1 MNKIYNIVWNESSG
15 MWVVT
20 SELTRKGGQ
29 RHRKIKRTMLAG
41 LIAGLMLPT
50 VPALAQVFNDE
61 ILDYSSSMSLS
72 AGDSAFNTTI
82 DGGEQYVSSGGSAI
96 STTINDGAQIIFN
109 GGTASTTTINGGYQ
123 DISSGGSVTNT
134 LISGG
139 EQNISSGG
147 SAVDT
152 TIEEGLQTVLNGGNV
167 SGTHIS
173 GGEQY
178 ISDGGS
184 ATNTVIDGGTQ
195 YISSGGNAIET
206 TIENGFQEVSNGG
219 SATSTVINAGFQYIS
234 SGGSATSTI
243 INAGFQDVSSGGSAT
258 STTINGGVQLIS
270 SGGSAVDTTIQGGI
284 QEVGEGGSASGTTI
298 NNSGIQFISSG
309 GSATATTINSGG
321 WQEISSGGSAT
332 ETAINGGIQ
341 WIYDGGSASDS
352 TINSGYQVISSGGSV
367 TSTTIYRGGE
377 QSIHNA
383 GLATGT
389 IISGGEQLVSSGG
402 SAVDT
407 TIEGGLQTI
416 LNGGNVSGT
425 LISGGEQRVSSGGS
439 AVDTTIEEGL
449 QTVLNGGNVS
459 GTHIS
464 GGEQNISSGGSA
476 VDTTIEE
483 GLQTVFGGGNVSGTH
498 ISGGEQN
505 ISSGGSA
512 VDTTIEEGLQTVL
525 NGGNVS
531 GTLINN
537 GEQRVS
543 SGGSAIDTTINNGGT
558 MSIAAG
564 GSGTGIIQNNGG
576 AIRANTS
583 AILSG
588 TNVNGS
594 FSITNGS
601 ARNMLLEN
609 GGLLMV
615 LQGHQAIDTQVS
627 KGGELQVE
635 SGSELLGTTLIKDD
649 GKLSGNQI
657 TNNGVL
663 HFLDNSSANYSGTL
677 DGTGSLNLN
686 GGKLTL
692 SGNFSQDSGI
702 FIQNN
707 GTMIMDNLR
716 AMANVTI
723 EPDAT
728 LRLENGSLLAGRITG
743 DGKKGGN
750 LIVADSVWKLSGDS
764 TINSLDMSNGTVDFH
779 SIQSP
784 QFKTK
789 LEGVTLNIGQLSGN
803 GTFLM
808 NTDIASYTGD
818 KLNITGDANGNFV
831 LNIKNTGQEPVSP
844 GNPLPVVYTGGGDAV
859 FTVNGGKVDAGVWEY
874 YLSKDNTNWYLKSDT
889 TQPGNPEPGIPN
901 PPVRHTTKS
910 TDAVLNMASAPT
922 YIFNSELQGLRFRNS
937 EKSENSRTSGG
948 VWGHY
953 IGSDKHISSKGAGY
967 SLTQYGIVTGGD
979 KRFDLSDGVLSLGA
993 FVSFSDNNIR
1003 HNRGGKSSI
1012 DSKSVGLYMT
1022 YDTHG
1027 YYIDGVLKFNR
1038 FKNEL
1043 RTHMSDGTMV
1053 SGDYHQ
1059 NGFGGSLEVGKYF
1072 SLNEN
1077 TWLLPYARTTAL
1089 AVNDDNISLSNGMKA
1104 EINTTHSFQGEVGV
1118 NLGMDLDVG
1127 KTKIRP
1133 YLTAGVSHEFSNHN
1147 KVKINKAYDFTND
1160 ISGTTGKYGLGM
1172 DVQLTSNASIWGEAN
1187 YLKGNNVESPVTG
1200 TVGFKINF

>member
-1 MNKIYNIVWNESSG
+1 
-15 MWVVT
+15 
-20 SELTRKGGQ
+20 
-29 RHRKIKRTMLAG
+29 
-41 LIAGLMLPT
+41 
-50 VPALAQVFNDE
+50 
-61 ILDYSSSMSLS
+61 
-72 AGDSAFNTTI
+72 
-82 DGGEQYVSSGGSAI
+82 
-96 STTINDGAQIIFN
+96 
-109 GGTASTTTINGGYQ
+109 
-123 DISSGGSVTNT
+123 
-134 LISGG
+134 
-139 EQNISSGG
+139 ISSGG

-152 TIEEGLQTVLNGGNV
+152 TIEVGLQTVFDGGSVNG
-167 SGTHIS
+167 TIID
-173 GGEQY
+173 GGEQH
-178 ISDGGS
+178 
-184 ATNTVIDGGTQ
+184 
-195 YISSGGNAIET
+195 ISSGGSAINTTLDGYQTVFNGGNATGT
-206 TIENGFQEVSNGG
+206 TINGGFQN
-219 SATSTVINAGFQYIS
+219 IS

-243 INAGFQDVSSGGSAT
+243 INAGFQEVSSGGSAT
-258 STTINGGVQLIS
+258 STTINAGFQALYDSSIASGTVINNGFQLIS
-270 SGGSAVDTTIQGGI
+270 SGGSAINTTIKGGF
-284 QEVGEGGSASGTTI
+284 QEVSDGGRAIETTI
-298 NNSGIQFISSG
+298 TSGWQNVLSG
-309 GSATATTINSGG
+309 GV
-321 WQEISSGGSAT
+321 AT
-332 ETAINGGIQ
+332 ETLIVGGVQ
-341 WIYDGGSASDS
+341 TIYDGGSASEI

-367 TSTTIYRGGE
+367 TTTTIYRGGE
-377 QSIHNA
+377 QSITNA

-389 IISGGEQLVSSGG
+389 IIRGGEQRVSSGG

-407 TIEGGLQTI
+407 TIEGGLQTVF
-416 LNGGNVSGT
+416 GGGSVSGT
-425 LISGGEQRVSSGGS
+425 LINTGEQQVSSGGS
-439 AVDTTIEEGL
+439 AVDTTIEGGL
-449 QTVLNGGNVS
+449 QTVFGGGSVS
-459 GTHIS
+459 GTLINT
-464 GGEQNISSGGSA
+464 GEQQVSRSGSAVGTTINGGLQTVFGGGSVSGTLINTGEQQVSSGGSA
-476 VDTTIEE
+476 VDTTIEG
-483 GLQTVFGGGNVSGTH
+483 GLQTVFGGGS
-498 ISGGEQN
+498 
-505 ISSGGSA
+505 
-512 VDTTIEEGLQTVL
+512 
-525 NGGNVS
+525 VS

-702 FIQNN
+702 FIQNH

>member
-1 MNKIYNIVWNESSG
+1 M
-15 MWVVT
+15 
-20 SELTRKGGQ
+20 
-29 RHRKIKRTMLAG
+29 
-41 LIAGLMLPT
+41 
-50 VPALAQVFNDE
+50 
-61 ILDYSSSMSLS
+61 
-72 AGDSAFNTTI
+72 
-82 DGGEQYVSSGGSAI
+82 
-96 STTINDGAQIIFN
+96 
-109 GGTASTTTINGGYQ
+109 
-123 DISSGGSVTNT
+123 
-134 LISGG
+134 
-139 EQNISSGG
+139 
-147 SAVDT
+147 
-152 TIEEGLQTVLNGGNV
+152 
-167 SGTHIS
+167 
-173 GGEQY
+173 
-178 ISDGGS
+178 
-184 ATNTVIDGGTQ
+184 
-195 YISSGGNAIET
+195 
-206 TIENGFQEVSNGG
+206 
-219 SATSTVINAGFQYIS
+219 
-234 SGGSATSTI
+234 
-243 INAGFQDVSSGGSAT
+243 
-258 STTINGGVQLIS
+258 
-270 SGGSAVDTTIQGGI
+270 
-284 QEVGEGGSASGTTI
+284 
-298 NNSGIQFISSG
+298 
-309 GSATATTINSGG
+309 
-321 WQEISSGGSAT
+321 
-332 ETAINGGIQ
+332 
-341 WIYDGGSASDS
+341 
-352 TINSGYQVISSGGSV
+352 
-367 TSTTIYRGGE
+367 
-377 QSIHNA
+377 
-383 GLATGT
+383 
-389 IISGGEQLVSSGG
+389 
-402 SAVDT
+402 
-407 TIEGGLQTI
+407 
-416 LNGGNVSGT
+416 
-425 LISGGEQRVSSGGS
+425 
-439 AVDTTIEEGL
+439 
-449 QTVLNGGNVS
+449 
-459 GTHIS
+459 
-464 GGEQNISSGGSA
+464 
-476 VDTTIEE
+476 DTTIEE

-531 GTLINN
+531 GTHISGGEQNISSGGSAVDTTIEVGLQTVFDGGSVNGTIIDGGEQHISSGGSAINTTLDGYQTVFNGGNATGTTINGGFQNISSGGSATSTIINAGFQEVSSGGSATSTTINAGFQALYDSSIASGTVINNGFQLISSGGSAINTTIKGGSQEVSDGGRAIETTITSGWQNVLSGGVATETLIVGGVQTIYDGGSASEITINSGYQVISSGGSVTTTTIYRGGEQSITNAGLATGTIIRGGEQRVSSGGSAVDTTIEGGLQTVFGGGSVSGTLINNGEQQVSSSGSAVGTTINGGRQTVFGGGSVSGTLINTGEQQVSGGGSAVDTTINGGLQTVFGGGNVSGTLINTGEQQVSGGGSAVDTTIEGGLQTVFGGGSVSGTFINN

-702 FIQNN
+702 FIQNH

-993 FVSFSDNNIR
+993 FVSFSDNKIR

>member
-1 MNKIYNIVWNESSG
+1 EVG
-15 MWVVT
+15 LQTVFD
-20 SELTRKGGQ
+20 GGSVNGT
-29 RHRKIKRTMLAG
+29 I
-41 LIAGLMLPT
+41 
-50 VPALAQVFNDE
+50 
-61 ILDYSSSMSLS
+61 
-72 AGDSAFNTTI
+72 I
-82 DGGEQYVSSGGSAI
+82 DGGEQHISSGGSAI
-96 STTINDGAQIIFN
+96 NTTLDGYQTVFN
-109 GGTASTTTINGGYQ
+109 GGNATGTTINGGFQ
-123 DISSGGSVTNT
+123 DISS
-134 LISGG
+134 
-139 EQNISSGG
+139 
-147 SAVDT
+147 
-152 TIEEGLQTVLNGGNV
+152 
-167 SGTHIS
+167 
-173 GGEQY
+173 
-178 ISDGGS
+178 
-184 ATNTVIDGGTQ
+184 
-195 YISSGGNAIET
+195 
-206 TIENGFQEVSNGG
+206 GG
-219 SATSTVINAGFQYIS
+219 SATSTVINAGFQE
-234 SGGSATSTI
+234 
-243 INAGFQDVSSGGSAT
+243 VSSGGSAT
-258 STTINGGVQLIS
+258 STTINAGFQALYDSSIASGTVINNGFQLIS
-270 SGGSAVDTTIQGGI
+270 SGGSAINTTIKGGF
-284 QEVGEGGSASGTTI
+284 QEVSDGGRAIETTI
-298 NNSGIQFISSG
+298 TSGWQNVLSG
-309 GSATATTINSGG
+309 GV
-321 WQEISSGGSAT
+321 AT
-332 ETAINGGIQ
+332 ETLIVGGVQ
-341 WIYDGGSASDS
+341 TIYDGGSASEI

-367 TSTTIYRGGE
+367 TTTTIYRGGE
-377 QSIHNA
+377 QSITNA

-389 IISGGEQLVSSGG
+389 IIRGGEQRVSSGG

-407 TIEGGLQTI
+407 TIEGGLQTVF
-416 LNGGNVSGT
+416 GGGSVSGT
-425 LISGGEQRVSSGGS
+425 LINNGEQQVSSSGSAVGTTINGGLQTVFGGGSVSGTLINTGEQQVSSGGS
-439 AVDTTIEEGL
+439 AVDTTIEG
-449 QTVLNGGNVS
+449 
-459 GTHIS
+459 
-464 GGEQNISSGGSA
+464 
-476 VDTTIEE
+476 
-483 GLQTVFGGGNVSGTH
+483 GLQTVFGGGSVSGTL
-498 ISGGEQN
+498 INNGEQRV
-505 ISSGGSA
+505 SSGGSA
-512 VDTTIEEGLQTVL
+512 VGTTINGGLQTVFG
-525 NGGNVS
+525 GGNVS

-702 FIQNN
+702 FIQNH

>member
-29 RHRKIKRTMLAG
+29 RHRKIKKTMLAG
-41 LIAGLMLPT
+41 LIAGLMLPAI
-50 VPALAQVFNDE
+50 PAMAQMYNDKTLE
-61 ILDYSSSMSLS
+61 YSDSVMELS
-72 AGDSAFNTTI
+72 AGDTATNTTI
-82 DGGEQYVSSGGSAI
+82 NGGAQYISSGGNAT
-96 STTINDGAQIIFN
+96 STTINEGVQIVFD

-123 DISSGGSVTNT
+123 EISSGG
-134 LISGG
+134 L
-139 EQNISSGG
+139 
-147 SAVDT
+147 
-152 TIEEGLQTVLNGGNV
+152 
-167 SGTHIS
+167 
-173 GGEQY
+173 
-178 ISDGGS
+178 
-184 ATNTVIDGGTQ
+184 ATNTIIDGGDQ
-195 YISSGGNAIET
+195 YISSGGNAIDT
-206 TIENGFQEVSNGG
+206 TIENGYQ
-219 SATSTVINAGFQYIS
+219 TVF
-234 SGGSATSTI
+234 SGGNATSTI
-243 INAGFQDVSSGGSAT
+243 INAGFQEVSSGGSAT
-258 STTINGGVQLIS
+258 SAIINGGFQTLYDNSIASSTVINNGFQLIS
-270 SGGSAVDTTIQGGI
+270 SGGSSVDTTIQGGI
-284 QEVGEGGSASGTTI
+284 QEVGEGGSASATTINDGFQILLSGGSATNTTI
-298 NNSGIQFISSG
+298 NNGWQDISSG
-309 GSATATTINSGG
+309 GSATQTI
-321 WQEISSGGSAT
+321 IS
-332 ETAINGGIQ
+332 GGIQ
-341 WIYDGGSASDS
+341 TIYDGGSASEI

-367 TSTTIYRGGE
+367 TTTTIYR
-377 QSIHNA
+377 
-383 GLATGT
+383 
-389 IISGGEQLVSSGG
+389 
-402 SAVDT
+402 
-407 TIEGGLQTI
+407 
-416 LNGGNVSGT
+416 
-425 LISGGEQRVSSGGS
+425 GGEQRVSSGGS

-459 GTHIS
+459 GTLIS
-464 GGEQNISSGGSA
+464 GGEQRVSSGGSA

-483 GLQTVFGGGNVSGTH
+483 GVQTVLNGGNVSGTH

-512 VDTTIEEGLQTVL
+512 VDTTIEVGLQTVFDGGSV
-525 NGGNVS
+525 NGTIIDG
-531 GTLINN
+531 
-537 GEQRVS
+537 GEQHIS

-702 FIQNN
+702 FIQNH

-1127 KTKIRP
+1127 KTKSRES
-1133 YLTAGVSHEFSNHN
+1133 LAGDYCSCFCGNHSCHN
-1147 KVKINKAYDFTND
+1147 IY
-1160 ISGTTGKYGLGM
+1160 SM
-1172 DVQLTSNASIWGEAN
+1172 
-1187 YLKGNNVESPVTG
+1187 
-1200 TVGFKINF
+1200 

>member
-1 MNKIYNIVWNESSG
+1 ME
-15 MWVVT
+15 
-20 SELTRKGGQ
+20 E
-29 RHRKIKRTMLAG
+29 G
-41 LIAGLMLPT
+41 LQT
-50 VPALAQVFNDE
+50 VL
-61 ILDYSSSMSLS
+61 
-72 AGDSAFNTTI
+72 
-82 DGGEQYVSSGGSAI
+82 
-96 STTINDGAQIIFN
+96 N
-109 GGTASTTTINGGYQ
+109 GGNV
-123 DISSGGSVTNT
+123 SGT

-152 TIEEGLQTVLNGGNV
+152 TIEVGLQTVFDGGSVNG
-167 SGTHIS
+167 TIID
-173 GGEQY
+173 GGEQH
-178 ISDGGS
+178 
-184 ATNTVIDGGTQ
+184 
-195 YISSGGNAIET
+195 ISSGGSAINTTLDGYQTVFNGGNATGT
-206 TIENGFQEVSNGG
+206 TINGGFQDISSGG
-219 SATSTVINAGFQYIS
+219 SATSTVINAGFQTLYDNSIA
-234 SGGSATSTI
+234 SGTV
-243 INAGFQDVSSGGSAT
+243 INSGF
-258 STTINGGVQLIS
+258 QLIS
-270 SGGSAVDTTIQGGI
+270 SGGSSVDTTIQGGI
-284 QEVGEGGSASGTTI
+284 QEVGEGGSASATTI
-298 NNSGIQFISSG
+298 NDGFQFISSG
-309 GSATATTINSGG
+309 GNATSTTINSG

-332 ETAINGGIQ
+332 ETVINGGIQ
-341 WIYDGGSASDS
+341 TIYDGGSASEI

-367 TSTTIYRGGE
+367 TTTTIYHGGE
-377 QSIHNA
+377 QSITNA
-383 GLATGT
+383 GLATGS
-389 IISGGEQLVSSGG
+389 IIRGGEQRVSSGG

-407 TIEGGLQTI
+407 TIEGGLQTVF
-416 LNGGNVSGT
+416 GGGSVSGT
-425 LISGGEQRVSSGGS
+425 LINNGEQQVSSGGS
-439 AVDTTIEEGL
+439 AVDTTIEG
-449 QTVLNGGNVS
+449 
-459 GTHIS
+459 
-464 GGEQNISSGGSA
+464 
-476 VDTTIEE
+476 
-483 GLQTVFGGGNVSGTH
+483 GLQTVFGGGS
-498 ISGGEQN
+498 
-505 ISSGGSA
+505 
-512 VDTTIEEGLQTVL
+512 
-525 NGGNVS
+525 VS

-677 DGTGSLNLN
+677 DGTGSLNLD

-702 FIQNN
+702 FIQNH

-818 KLNITGDANGNFV
+818 KLNITGNANGNFV

>member
-1 MNKIYNIVWNESSG
+1 
-15 MWVVT
+15 
-20 SELTRKGGQ
+20 
-29 RHRKIKRTMLAG
+29 
-41 LIAGLMLPT
+41 
-50 VPALAQVFNDE
+50 
-61 ILDYSSSMSLS
+61 
-72 AGDSAFNTTI
+72 
-82 DGGEQYVSSGGSAI
+82 
-96 STTINDGAQIIFN
+96 
-109 GGTASTTTINGGYQ
+109 
-123 DISSGGSVTNT
+123 
-134 LISGG
+134 
-139 EQNISSGG
+139 
-147 SAVDT
+147 
-152 TIEEGLQTVLNGGNV
+152 
-167 SGTHIS
+167 
-173 GGEQY
+173 
-178 ISDGGS
+178 
-184 ATNTVIDGGTQ
+184 
-195 YISSGGNAIET
+195 
-206 TIENGFQEVSNGG
+206 
-219 SATSTVINAGFQYIS
+219 
-234 SGGSATSTI
+234 
-243 INAGFQDVSSGGSAT
+243 
-258 STTINGGVQLIS
+258 
-270 SGGSAVDTTIQGGI
+270 
-284 QEVGEGGSASGTTI
+284 
-298 NNSGIQFISSG
+298 
-309 GSATATTINSGG
+309 
-321 WQEISSGGSAT
+321 
-332 ETAINGGIQ
+332 
-341 WIYDGGSASDS
+341 
-352 TINSGYQVISSGGSV
+352 
-367 TSTTIYRGGE
+367 
-377 QSIHNA
+377 
-383 GLATGT
+383 
-389 IISGGEQLVSSGG
+389 
-402 SAVDT
+402 
-407 TIEGGLQTI
+407 
-416 LNGGNVSGT
+416 
-425 LISGGEQRVSSGGS
+425 S

-476 VDTTIEE
+476 VDTTIEV
-483 GLQTVFGGGNVSGTH
+483 GLQTVFDGGSVNGT
-498 ISGGEQN
+498 IIDGGEQHISSGGSAINTTLDGYQTVFNGGNATGTTINGGFQN
-505 ISSGGSA
+505 ISSGGSATSTIINAGFQEVSSGGSATSTTINAGFQALYDSSIASGTVINNGFQLISSGGSAINTTIKGGSQEVSDGGRAIETTITSGWQNVLSGGVATETLIVGGVQTIYDGGSASEITINSGYQVISSGGSVTTTTIYRGGEQSITNAGLATGTIIRGGEQRVSSGGSA
-512 VDTTIEEGLQTVL
+512 VDTTIEGGLQTVF
-525 NGGNVS
+525 GGGSVS
-531 GTLINN
+531 GTLINNGEQQVSSSGSAVGTTINGGRQTVFGGGSVSGTLINTGEQQVSGGGSAVDTTIEGGLQTVFGGGSVSGTFINN

-702 FIQNN
+702 FIQNH

-993 FVSFSDNNIR
+993 FVSFSDNKIR

>member
-1 MNKIYNIVWNESSG
+1 
-15 MWVVT
+15 
-20 SELTRKGGQ
+20 
-29 RHRKIKRTMLAG
+29 H
-41 LIAGLMLPT
+41 
-50 VPALAQVFNDE
+50 
-61 ILDYSSSMSLS
+61 
-72 AGDSAFNTTI
+72 
-82 DGGEQYVSSGGSAI
+82 
-96 STTINDGAQIIFN
+96 
-109 GGTASTTTINGGYQ
+109 
-123 DISSGGSVTNT
+123 
-134 LISGG
+134 ISGG
-139 EQNISSGG
+139 EQNI
-147 SAVDT
+147 
-152 TIEEGLQTVLNGGNV
+152 
-167 SGTHIS
+167 
-173 GGEQY
+173 
-178 ISDGGS
+178 
-184 ATNTVIDGGTQ
+184 
-195 YISSGGNAIET
+195 
-206 TIENGFQEVSNGG
+206 
-219 SATSTVINAGFQYIS
+219 
-234 SGGSATSTI
+234 
-243 INAGFQDVSSGGSAT
+243 
-258 STTINGGVQLIS
+258 
-270 SGGSAVDTTIQGGI
+270 
-284 QEVGEGGSASGTTI
+284 
-298 NNSGIQFISSG
+298 
-309 GSATATTINSGG
+309 
-321 WQEISSGGSAT
+321 
-332 ETAINGGIQ
+332 
-341 WIYDGGSASDS
+341 
-352 TINSGYQVISSGGSV
+352 
-367 TSTTIYRGGE
+367 
-377 QSIHNA
+377 
-383 GLATGT
+383 
-389 IISGGEQLVSSGG
+389 
-402 SAVDT
+402 
-407 TIEGGLQTI
+407 
-416 LNGGNVSGT
+416 
-425 LISGGEQRVSSGGS
+425 SSGGS

-476 VDTTIEE
+476 VDTTIEVGLQTVFDGGSVNGTIIDGGE
-483 GLQTVFGGGNVSGTH
+483 QHISSGGSAINTTLDGYQTVFNGGNATGTTINGGFQNISSGGSATSTIINAGFQEVSSGGSATSTTINAGFQALYDSSIASGTVINNGFQLISSGGSAINTTIKGGSQEVSDGGRAIETTITSGWQNVLSGGVATETLIVGGVQTIYDGGSASEITINSGYQVISSGGSVTTTTIYRGGEQSITNAGLATGTIIRGGEQRVSSGGSAVDTTIEGGLQTVFGGGSVSGTLINNGEQQVSSSGSAVGTTINGGRQTVFGGGSVSGTLINTGEQQVSGGGSAVDTTINGGLQTVFGGGNVSGTL
-498 ISGGEQN
+498 INTGEQQV
-505 ISSGGSA
+505 SGGGSA
-512 VDTTIEEGLQTVL
+512 VDTTIEGGLQTVF
-525 NGGNVS
+525 GGGSVS
-531 GTLINN
+531 GTFINN

-702 FIQNN
+702 FIQNH

-993 FVSFSDNNIR
+993 FVSFSDNKIR

>member
-50 VPALAQVFNDE
+50 VPALAQVFNDK
-61 ILDYSSSMSLS
+61 ILNYSSSMSLS

-167 SGTHIS
+167 SETHIS

-258 STTINGGVQLIS
+258 STTINGGFQLIS

-402 SAVDT
+402 SA
-407 TIEGGLQTI
+407 
-416 LNGGNVSGT
+416 
-425 LISGGEQRVSSGGS
+425 
-439 AVDTTIEEGL
+439 
-449 QTVLNGGNVS
+449 
-459 GTHIS
+459 
-464 GGEQNISSGGSA
+464 
-476 VDTTIEE
+476 
-483 GLQTVFGGGNVSGTH
+483 
-498 ISGGEQN
+498 
-505 ISSGGSA
+505 
-512 VDTTIEEGLQTVL
+512 
-525 NGGNVS
+525 
-531 GTLINN
+531 
-537 GEQRVS
+537 
-543 SGGSAIDTTINNGGT
+543 IDTTINNGGT

-583 AILSG
+583 GILSG

-702 FIQNN
+702 FIQNH

>member
-1 MNKIYNIVWNESSG
+1 
-15 MWVVT
+15 
-20 SELTRKGGQ
+20 
-29 RHRKIKRTMLAG
+29 
-41 LIAGLMLPT
+41 
-50 VPALAQVFNDE
+50 
-61 ILDYSSSMSLS
+61 
-72 AGDSAFNTTI
+72 
-82 DGGEQYVSSGGSAI
+82 
-96 STTINDGAQIIFN
+96 
-109 GGTASTTTINGGYQ
+109 
-123 DISSGGSVTNT
+123 
-134 LISGG
+134 
-139 EQNISSGG
+139 
-147 SAVDT
+147 
-152 TIEEGLQTVLNGGNV
+152 
-167 SGTHIS
+167 
-173 GGEQY
+173 
-178 ISDGGS
+178 
-184 ATNTVIDGGTQ
+184 
-195 YISSGGNAIET
+195 
-206 TIENGFQEVSNGG
+206 
-219 SATSTVINAGFQYIS
+219 
-234 SGGSATSTI
+234 
-243 INAGFQDVSSGGSAT
+243 
-258 STTINGGVQLIS
+258 
-270 SGGSAVDTTIQGGI
+270 
-284 QEVGEGGSASGTTI
+284 
-298 NNSGIQFISSG
+298 
-309 GSATATTINSGG
+309 
-321 WQEISSGGSAT
+321 
-332 ETAINGGIQ
+332 
-341 WIYDGGSASDS
+341 
-352 TINSGYQVISSGGSV
+352 
-367 TSTTIYRGGE
+367 
-377 QSIHNA
+377 
-383 GLATGT
+383 
-389 IISGGEQLVSSGG
+389 
-402 SAVDT
+402 
-407 TIEGGLQTI
+407 
-416 LNGGNVSGT
+416 
-425 LISGGEQRVSSGGS
+425 RVSSGGS
-439 AVDTTIEEGL
+439 AVDTTIEEGV

-476 VDTTIEE
+476 VDTTIEV
-483 GLQTVFGGGNVSGTH
+483 GLQTVFDGGSVNGT
-498 ISGGEQN
+498 IIDGGEQHISSGGSAINTTLDGYQTVFNGGNATGTTINGGFQN
-505 ISSGGSA
+505 ISSGGSATSTIINAGFQEVSSGGSATSTTINAGFQALYDSSIASGTVINNGFQLISSGGSAINTTIKGGFQEVSDGGRAIETTITSGWQNVLSGGVATETLIVGGVQTIYDGGSASEITINSGYQVISSGGSVTTTTIYRGGEQSITNAGLATGTIIRGGEQRVSSGGSA
-512 VDTTIEEGLQTVL
+512 VDTTIEGGLQTVFGGGSVSGTL
-525 NGGNVS
+525 INNGEQQVSSSGSAVGTTINGGLQTVFGGGSVSGTLINTGEQQVSSGGSAVDTTIEGGLQTVFGGGSVSGTLINNGEQRVSSGGSAVGTTINGGLQTVFGGGNVS

-702 FIQNN
+702 FIQNH

>member
-1 MNKIYNIVWNESSG
+1 MDGY
-15 MWVVT
+15 
-20 SELTRKGGQ
+20 Q
-29 RHRKIKRTMLAG
+29 
-41 LIAGLMLPT
+41 T
-50 VPALAQVFNDE
+50 V
-61 ILDYSSSMSLS
+61 
-72 AGDSAFNTTI
+72 
-82 DGGEQYVSSGGSAI
+82 
-96 STTINDGAQIIFN
+96 FN
-109 GGTASTTTINGGYQ
+109 GGNATGTTINGGF
-123 DISSGGSVTNT
+123 
-134 LISGG
+134 
-139 EQNISSGG
+139 QN
-147 SAVDT
+147 
-152 TIEEGLQTVLNGGNV
+152 
-167 SGTHIS
+167 
-173 GGEQY
+173 
-178 ISDGGS
+178 
-184 ATNTVIDGGTQ
+184 
-195 YISSGGNAIET
+195 
-206 TIENGFQEVSNGG
+206 
-219 SATSTVINAGFQYIS
+219 IS

-243 INAGFQDVSSGGSAT
+243 INAGFQEVSSGGSAT
-258 STTINGGVQLIS
+258 STTINAGFQALYDSSIASGTVINNGFQLIS
-270 SGGSAVDTTIQGGI
+270 SGGSAINTTIKGGF
-284 QEVGEGGSASGTTI
+284 QEVSDGGRAIETTI
-298 NNSGIQFISSG
+298 TSGWQNVLSG
-309 GSATATTINSGG
+309 GV
-321 WQEISSGGSAT
+321 AT
-332 ETAINGGIQ
+332 ETLIVGGVQ
-341 WIYDGGSASDS
+341 TIYDGGSASEI

-367 TSTTIYRGGE
+367 TTTTIYRGGE
-377 QSIHNA
+377 QSITNA

-389 IISGGEQLVSSGG
+389 IIRGGEQRVSSGG

-407 TIEGGLQTI
+407 TIEGGLQTVF
-416 LNGGNVSGT
+416 GGGSVSGT
-425 LISGGEQRVSSGGS
+425 LINNGEQQVSSSGSAVGTTINGGLQTVFGDGSVSGTLINTGEQQVSSGGS
-439 AVDTTIEEGL
+439 AVDTTIEG
-449 QTVLNGGNVS
+449 
-459 GTHIS
+459 
-464 GGEQNISSGGSA
+464 
-476 VDTTIEE
+476 
-483 GLQTVFGGGNVSGTH
+483 GLQTVFGGGSVSGTL
-498 ISGGEQN
+498 INNGEQRV
-505 ISSGGSA
+505 SSGGSA
-512 VDTTIEEGLQTVL
+512 VGTTINGGLQTVFG
-525 NGGNVS
+525 GGNVS

-702 FIQNN
+702 FIQNH

>member
-1 MNKIYNIVWNESSG
+1 
-15 MWVVT
+15 
-20 SELTRKGGQ
+20 
-29 RHRKIKRTMLAG
+29 
-41 LIAGLMLPT
+41 
-50 VPALAQVFNDE
+50 
-61 ILDYSSSMSLS
+61 
-72 AGDSAFNTTI
+72 
-82 DGGEQYVSSGGSAI
+82 
-96 STTINDGAQIIFN
+96 
-109 GGTASTTTINGGYQ
+109 
-123 DISSGGSVTNT
+123 
-134 LISGG
+134 
-139 EQNISSGG
+139 
-147 SAVDT
+147 
-152 TIEEGLQTVLNGGNV
+152 
-167 SGTHIS
+167 
-173 GGEQY
+173 
-178 ISDGGS
+178 
-184 ATNTVIDGGTQ
+184 
-195 YISSGGNAIET
+195 
-206 TIENGFQEVSNGG
+206 
-219 SATSTVINAGFQYIS
+219 
-234 SGGSATSTI
+234 
-243 INAGFQDVSSGGSAT
+243 
-258 STTINGGVQLIS
+258 
-270 SGGSAVDTTIQGGI
+270 
-284 QEVGEGGSASGTTI
+284 
-298 NNSGIQFISSG
+298 
-309 GSATATTINSGG
+309 
-321 WQEISSGGSAT
+321 
-332 ETAINGGIQ
+332 
-341 WIYDGGSASDS
+341 
-352 TINSGYQVISSGGSV
+352 
-367 TSTTIYRGGE
+367 
-377 QSIHNA
+377 
-383 GLATGT
+383 
-389 IISGGEQLVSSGG
+389 
-402 SAVDT
+402 
-407 TIEGGLQTI
+407 
-416 LNGGNVSGT
+416 T

-459 GTHIS
+459 GTLIS
-464 GGEQNISSGGSA
+464 GGEQRVSSGGSA

-483 GLQTVFGGGNVSGTH
+483 GVQTVLNGGNVSGTH

-512 VDTTIEEGLQTVL
+512 VDTTIEVGLQTVFDGGSVNGTIIDGGEQHISSGGSAINTTL
-525 NGGNVS
+525 DGYQTVFNGGNATGTTINGGFQNISSGGSATSTIINAGFQEVSSGGSATSTTINAGFQALYDSSIASGTVINNGFQLISSGGSAINTTIKGGFQEVSDGGRAIETTITSGWQNVLSGGVATETLIVGGVQTIYDGGSASEITINSGYQVISSGGSVTTTTIYRGGEQSITNAGLATGTIIRGGEQRVSSGGSAVDTTIEGGLQTVFGGGSVSGTLINNGEQQVSSSGSAVGTTINGGLQTVFGGGSVSGTLINTGEQQVSSGGSAVDTTIEGGLQTVFGGGSVS

-702 FIQNN
+702 FIQNH

-1127 KTKIRP
+1127 KTKSRES
-1133 YLTAGVSHEFSNHN
+1133 LAGDYCSCFCGNHSCHN
-1147 KVKINKAYDFTND
+1147 IY
-1160 ISGTTGKYGLGM
+1160 SM
-1172 DVQLTSNASIWGEAN
+1172 
-1187 YLKGNNVESPVTG
+1187 
-1200 TVGFKINF
+1200 

>member
-1 MNKIYNIVWNESSG
+1 
-15 MWVVT
+15 
-20 SELTRKGGQ
+20 L
-29 RHRKIKRTMLAG
+29 
-41 LIAGLMLPT
+41 
-50 VPALAQVFNDE
+50 
-61 ILDYSSSMSLS
+61 
-72 AGDSAFNTTI
+72 
-82 DGGEQYVSSGGSAI
+82 
-96 STTINDGAQIIFN
+96 N
-109 GGTASTTTINGGYQ
+109 GGNV
-123 DISSGGSVTNT
+123 SGT

-152 TIEEGLQTVLNGGNV
+152 TIEVGLQTVFDGGSVNG
-167 SGTHIS
+167 TIID
-173 GGEQY
+173 GGEQH
-178 ISDGGS
+178 
-184 ATNTVIDGGTQ
+184 
-195 YISSGGNAIET
+195 ISSGGSAINTTLDGYQTVFNGGNATGT
-206 TIENGFQEVSNGG
+206 TINGGFQDISSGG
-219 SATSTVINAGFQYIS
+219 SATSTVINAGFQE
-234 SGGSATSTI
+234 
-243 INAGFQDVSSGGSAT
+243 VSSGGSAT
-258 STTINGGVQLIS
+258 STTINAGFQALYDSSIASGTVINNGFQLIS
-270 SGGSAVDTTIQGGI
+270 SGGSAINTTIKGGF
-284 QEVGEGGSASGTTI
+284 QEVSDGGRAIETTI
-298 NNSGIQFISSG
+298 TSGWQNVLSG
-309 GSATATTINSGG
+309 GV
-321 WQEISSGGSAT
+321 AT
-332 ETAINGGIQ
+332 ETLIVGGVQ
-341 WIYDGGSASDS
+341 TIYDGGSASEI

-367 TSTTIYRGGE
+367 TTTTIYRGGE
-377 QSIHNA
+377 QSITNA

-389 IISGGEQLVSSGG
+389 IIRGGEQRVSSGG

-407 TIEGGLQTI
+407 TIEGGLQTVF
-416 LNGGNVSGT
+416 GGGSVSGT
-425 LISGGEQRVSSGGS
+425 LINNGEQQVSSSGSAVGTTINGGLQTVFGGGSVSGTLINTGEQQVSSGGS
-439 AVDTTIEEGL
+439 AVDTTIEG
-449 QTVLNGGNVS
+449 
-459 GTHIS
+459 
-464 GGEQNISSGGSA
+464 
-476 VDTTIEE
+476 
-483 GLQTVFGGGNVSGTH
+483 GLQTVFGGGSVSGTL
-498 ISGGEQN
+498 INNGEQRV
-505 ISSGGSA
+505 SSGGSA
-512 VDTTIEEGLQTVL
+512 VGTTINGGLQTVFG
-525 NGGNVS
+525 GGNVS

-702 FIQNN
+702 FIQNH

-1012 DSKSVGLYMT
+1012 DSKSVGLYMA

>member
-1 MNKIYNIVWNESSG
+1 
-15 MWVVT
+15 
-20 SELTRKGGQ
+20 
-29 RHRKIKRTMLAG
+29 
-41 LIAGLMLPT
+41 
-50 VPALAQVFNDE
+50 
-61 ILDYSSSMSLS
+61 
-72 AGDSAFNTTI
+72 
-82 DGGEQYVSSGGSAI
+82 
-96 STTINDGAQIIFN
+96 
-109 GGTASTTTINGGYQ
+109 
-123 DISSGGSVTNT
+123 
-134 LISGG
+134 
-139 EQNISSGG
+139 
-147 SAVDT
+147 
-152 TIEEGLQTVLNGGNV
+152 
-167 SGTHIS
+167 
-173 GGEQY
+173 
-178 ISDGGS
+178 
-184 ATNTVIDGGTQ
+184 
-195 YISSGGNAIET
+195 
-206 TIENGFQEVSNGG
+206 
-219 SATSTVINAGFQYIS
+219 
-234 SGGSATSTI
+234 
-243 INAGFQDVSSGGSAT
+243 
-258 STTINGGVQLIS
+258 
-270 SGGSAVDTTIQGGI
+270 
-284 QEVGEGGSASGTTI
+284 
-298 NNSGIQFISSG
+298 
-309 GSATATTINSGG
+309 
-321 WQEISSGGSAT
+321 
-332 ETAINGGIQ
+332 
-341 WIYDGGSASDS
+341 
-352 TINSGYQVISSGGSV
+352 
-367 TSTTIYRGGE
+367 
-377 QSIHNA
+377 
-383 GLATGT
+383 
-389 IISGGEQLVSSGG
+389 GG

-407 TIEGGLQTI
+407 TIEGGLQTVF
-416 LNGGNVSGT
+416 GGGSVSGT
-425 LISGGEQRVSSGGS
+425 LINNGEQQVSSSGSAVGTTINGGLQTVFGGGSVSGTLINTGEQQVSGGGSAVDTTIEGGLQTVFGGGSVSGTLINNGEQRVSSGGS
-439 AVDTTIEEGL
+439 AVGTTI
-449 QTVLNGGNVS
+449 NG
-459 GTHIS
+459 
-464 GGEQNISSGGSA
+464 
-476 VDTTIEE
+476 
-483 GLQTVFGGGNVSGTH
+483 GLQTVFG
-498 ISGGEQN
+498 
-505 ISSGGSA
+505 
-512 VDTTIEEGLQTVL
+512 
-525 NGGNVS
+525 GGNVS

-702 FIQNN
+702 FIQNH

-728 LRLENGSLLAGRITG
+728 LRLEDGSLLAGRITG

-818 KLNITGDANGNFV
+818 KLNITGDASGNFV

-1059 NGFGGSLEVGKYF
+1059 NGFGGSLEVGKYH

-1089 AVNDDNISLSNGMKA
+1089 AVNDNNISLSNGMKA

>member
-1 MNKIYNIVWNESSG
+1 
-15 MWVVT
+15 
-20 SELTRKGGQ
+20 
-29 RHRKIKRTMLAG
+29 
-41 LIAGLMLPT
+41 
-50 VPALAQVFNDE
+50 
-61 ILDYSSSMSLS
+61 
-72 AGDSAFNTTI
+72 
-82 DGGEQYVSSGGSAI
+82 
-96 STTINDGAQIIFN
+96 
-109 GGTASTTTINGGYQ
+109 
-123 DISSGGSVTNT
+123 
-134 LISGG
+134 
-139 EQNISSGG
+139 
-147 SAVDT
+147 
-152 TIEEGLQTVLNGGNV
+152 
-167 SGTHIS
+167 
-173 GGEQY
+173 
-178 ISDGGS
+178 
-184 ATNTVIDGGTQ
+184 
-195 YISSGGNAIET
+195 
-206 TIENGFQEVSNGG
+206 
-219 SATSTVINAGFQYIS
+219 
-234 SGGSATSTI
+234 
-243 INAGFQDVSSGGSAT
+243 
-258 STTINGGVQLIS
+258 
-270 SGGSAVDTTIQGGI
+270 
-284 QEVGEGGSASGTTI
+284 
-298 NNSGIQFISSG
+298 
-309 GSATATTINSGG
+309 
-321 WQEISSGGSAT
+321 
-332 ETAINGGIQ
+332 
-341 WIYDGGSASDS
+341 
-352 TINSGYQVISSGGSV
+352 
-367 TSTTIYRGGE
+367 
-377 QSIHNA
+377 SITNA

-389 IISGGEQLVSSGG
+389 IIR
-402 SAVDT
+402 
-407 TIEGGLQTI
+407 
-416 LNGGNVSGT
+416 
-425 LISGGEQRVSSGGS
+425 GGEQRVSSGGS

-476 VDTTIEE
+476 VDTTIEV
-483 GLQTVFGGGNVSGTH
+483 GLQTVFDGGSVNGTIIDGGEQHISSGGSAINTTLDGYQTVFNGGNATGTTINGGFQNISSGGSATSTIINAGFQEVSSGGSATSTTINAGFQALYDSSIASGTVINNGFQLISSGGSSVDTTIQGGIQEVGEGGSASATTINDGFQILLSGGSATNTTINNGWQDISSGGSATQTI
-498 ISGGEQN
+498 ISGGIQTIYDGGSASEITINSGYQVISSGGSVTTTTIYRGGEQSITN
-505 ISSGGSA
+505 AGLATGTIIRGGEQRVSSGGSA
-512 VDTTIEEGLQTVL
+512 VDTTIEGGLQTVFGGGSVSGTL
-525 NGGNVS
+525 INNGEQRVSSGGSAVDTTINGGLQTVFGGGNVS

-702 FIQNN
+702 FIQNH

-844 GNPLPVVYTGGGDAV
+844 GTPLPVVYTGGGDAV

>member
-1 MNKIYNIVWNESSG
+1 
-15 MWVVT
+15 
-20 SELTRKGGQ
+20 
-29 RHRKIKRTMLAG
+29 
-41 LIAGLMLPT
+41 
-50 VPALAQVFNDE
+50 
-61 ILDYSSSMSLS
+61 
-72 AGDSAFNTTI
+72 
-82 DGGEQYVSSGGSAI
+82 
-96 STTINDGAQIIFN
+96 
-109 GGTASTTTINGGYQ
+109 
-123 DISSGGSVTNT
+123 
-134 LISGG
+134 
-139 EQNISSGG
+139 GG

-152 TIEEGLQTVLNGGNV
+152 TIEEGV
-167 SGTHIS
+167 
-173 GGEQY
+173 
-178 ISDGGS
+178 
-184 ATNTVIDGGTQ
+184 
-195 YISSGGNAIET
+195 
-206 TIENGFQEVSNGG
+206 
-219 SATSTVINAGFQYIS
+219 
-234 SGGSATSTI
+234 
-243 INAGFQDVSSGGSAT
+243 
-258 STTINGGVQLIS
+258 
-270 SGGSAVDTTIQGGI
+270 
-284 QEVGEGGSASGTTI
+284 
-298 NNSGIQFISSG
+298 
-309 GSATATTINSGG
+309 
-321 WQEISSGGSAT
+321 
-332 ETAINGGIQ
+332 
-341 WIYDGGSASDS
+341 
-352 TINSGYQVISSGGSV
+352 
-367 TSTTIYRGGE
+367 
-377 QSIHNA
+377 
-383 GLATGT
+383 
-389 IISGGEQLVSSGG
+389 
-402 SAVDT
+402 
-407 TIEGGLQTI
+407 
-416 LNGGNVSGT
+416 
-425 LISGGEQRVSSGGS
+425 
-439 AVDTTIEEGL
+439 

-476 VDTTIEE
+476 VDTTIEV
-483 GLQTVFGGGNVSGTH
+483 GLQTVFDGGSVNGT
-498 ISGGEQN
+498 IIDGGEQHISSGGSAINTTLDGYQTVFNGGNATGTTINGGFQN
-505 ISSGGSA
+505 ISSGGSATSTIINAGFQEVSSGGSATSTTINAGFQALYDSSIASGTVINNGFQLISSGGSAINTTIKGGFQEVSDGGRAIETTITSGWQNVLSGGVATETLIVGGVQTIYDGGSASEITINSGYQVISSGGSVTTTTIYRGGEQSITNAGLATGTIIRGGEQRVSSGGSA
-512 VDTTIEEGLQTVL
+512 VDTTIEGGLQTVFGGGSVSGTL
-525 NGGNVS
+525 INNGEQQVSSSGSAVGTTINGGLQTVFGGGSVSGTLINTGEQQVSSGGSAVDTTIEGGLQTVFGGGSVSGTLINNGEQRVSSGGSAVGTTINGGLQTVFGGGNVS

-702 FIQNN
+702 FIQNH

-889 TQPGNPEPGIPN
+889 TQPDNPEPGIPN

>member
-1 MNKIYNIVWNESSG
+1 
-15 MWVVT
+15 
-20 SELTRKGGQ
+20 
-29 RHRKIKRTMLAG
+29 
-41 LIAGLMLPT
+41 
-50 VPALAQVFNDE
+50 
-61 ILDYSSSMSLS
+61 
-72 AGDSAFNTTI
+72 
-82 DGGEQYVSSGGSAI
+82 
-96 STTINDGAQIIFN
+96 
-109 GGTASTTTINGGYQ
+109 
-123 DISSGGSVTNT
+123 
-134 LISGG
+134 
-139 EQNISSGG
+139 
-147 SAVDT
+147 
-152 TIEEGLQTVLNGGNV
+152 
-167 SGTHIS
+167 
-173 GGEQY
+173 
-178 ISDGGS
+178 
-184 ATNTVIDGGTQ
+184 
-195 YISSGGNAIET
+195 
-206 TIENGFQEVSNGG
+206 
-219 SATSTVINAGFQYIS
+219 
-234 SGGSATSTI
+234 
-243 INAGFQDVSSGGSAT
+243 
-258 STTINGGVQLIS
+258 
-270 SGGSAVDTTIQGGI
+270 
-284 QEVGEGGSASGTTI
+284 
-298 NNSGIQFISSG
+298 
-309 GSATATTINSGG
+309 
-321 WQEISSGGSAT
+321 
-332 ETAINGGIQ
+332 
-341 WIYDGGSASDS
+341 
-352 TINSGYQVISSGGSV
+352 
-367 TSTTIYRGGE
+367 
-377 QSIHNA
+377 
-383 GLATGT
+383 
-389 IISGGEQLVSSGG
+389 
-402 SAVDT
+402 
-407 TIEGGLQTI
+407 
-416 LNGGNVSGT
+416 
-425 LISGGEQRVSSGGS
+425 
-439 AVDTTIEEGL
+439 VDTTIEEGL

-476 VDTTIEE
+476 VDTTIEV
-483 GLQTVFGGGNVSGTH
+483 GLQTVFDGGSVNGT
-498 ISGGEQN
+498 IIDGGEQHISSGGSAINTTLDGYQTVFNGGNATGTTINGGFQN
-505 ISSGGSA
+505 ISSGGSATSTIINAGFQEVSSGGSATSTTINAGFQALYDSSIASGTVINNGFQLISSGGSAINTTIKGGFQEVSDGGRAIETTITSGWQNVLSGGVATETLIVGGVQTIYDGGSASEITINSGYQVISSGGSVTTTTIYRGGEQSITNAGLATGTIIRGGEQRVSSGGSA
-512 VDTTIEEGLQTVL
+512 VDTTIEGGLQTVFGGGSVSGTL
-525 NGGNVS
+525 INTGEQQVSSGGSAVDTTIEGGLQTVFGGGSVSGTLINTGEQQVSRSGSAVGTTINGGLQTVFGGGSVSGTLINTGEQQVSSGGSAVDTTIEGGLQTVFGGGSVS

-702 FIQNN
+702 FIQNH

>member
-1 MNKIYNIVWNESSG
+1 VDTTIEVG
-15 MWVVT
+15 LQTVFD
-20 SELTRKGGQ
+20 GGSVNGT
-29 RHRKIKRTMLAG
+29 I
-41 LIAGLMLPT
+41 
-50 VPALAQVFNDE
+50 
-61 ILDYSSSMSLS
+61 
-72 AGDSAFNTTI
+72 I
-82 DGGEQYVSSGGSAI
+82 DGGEQHISSGGSAI
-96 STTINDGAQIIFN
+96 NTTLDGYQTVFN
-109 GGTASTTTINGGYQ
+109 GGNATGTTINGGF
-123 DISSGGSVTNT
+123 
-134 LISGG
+134 
-139 EQNISSGG
+139 QN
-147 SAVDT
+147 
-152 TIEEGLQTVLNGGNV
+152 
-167 SGTHIS
+167 
-173 GGEQY
+173 
-178 ISDGGS
+178 
-184 ATNTVIDGGTQ
+184 
-195 YISSGGNAIET
+195 
-206 TIENGFQEVSNGG
+206 
-219 SATSTVINAGFQYIS
+219 IS

-243 INAGFQDVSSGGSAT
+243 INAGFQEVSSGGSAT
-258 STTINGGVQLIS
+258 STTINAGFQALYDSSIASGTVINNGFQLIS
-270 SGGSAVDTTIQGGI
+270 SGGSAINTTIKGGF
-284 QEVGEGGSASGTTI
+284 QEVSDGGRAIETTI
-298 NNSGIQFISSG
+298 TSGWQNVLSG
-309 GSATATTINSGG
+309 GV
-321 WQEISSGGSAT
+321 AT
-332 ETAINGGIQ
+332 ETLIVGGVQ
-341 WIYDGGSASDS
+341 TIYDGGSASEI

-367 TSTTIYRGGE
+367 TTTTIYRGGE
-377 QSIHNA
+377 QSITNA

-389 IISGGEQLVSSGG
+389 IIRGGEQRVSSGG

-407 TIEGGLQTI
+407 TIEGGLQTVF
-416 LNGGNVSGT
+416 GGGSVSGT
-425 LISGGEQRVSSGGS
+425 LINTGEQQVSSGGS
-439 AVDTTIEEGL
+439 AVDTTIEGGL
-449 QTVLNGGNVS
+449 QTVFGGGSVS
-459 GTHIS
+459 GTLINT
-464 GGEQNISSGGSA
+464 GEQQVSRSGSAVGTTINGGLQTVFGGGSVSGTLINTGEQQVSSGGSA
-476 VDTTIEE
+476 VDTTIEG
-483 GLQTVFGGGNVSGTH
+483 GLQTVFGGGS
-498 ISGGEQN
+498 
-505 ISSGGSA
+505 
-512 VDTTIEEGLQTVL
+512 
-525 NGGNVS
+525 VS

-702 FIQNN
+702 FIQNH

>member
-270 SGGSAVDTTIQGGI
+270 SGGSAVDTTI
-284 QEVGEGGSASGTTI
+284 EGGLQTVFGGGSVSGTLINNGEQQVSSSGSAVGTTI
-298 NNSGIQFISSG
+298 NG
-309 GSATATTINSGG
+309 GLQTVFG
-321 WQEISSGGSAT
+321 
-332 ETAINGGIQ
+332 
-341 WIYDGGSASDS
+341 
-352 TINSGYQVISSGGSV
+352 GGSV
-367 TSTTIYRGGE
+367 SGTLINTGE
-377 QSIHNA
+377 Q
-383 GLATGT
+383 
-389 IISGGEQLVSSGG
+389 QVSSGG

-407 TIEGGLQTI
+407 TIEGGLQTVF
-416 LNGGNVSGT
+416 GGGSVSGT
-425 LISGGEQRVSSGGS
+425 LINTGEQQVSSSGSAVGTTINGGRQTVFGGGSVSGTLINTGEQQVSGGGSAVDTTIEGGLQTVFGGGSVSGTLINNGEQRVSSGGS
-439 AVDTTIEEGL
+439 AVGTTI
-449 QTVLNGGNVS
+449 NG
-459 GTHIS
+459 
-464 GGEQNISSGGSA
+464 
-476 VDTTIEE
+476 
-483 GLQTVFGGGNVSGTH
+483 GLQTVFG
-498 ISGGEQN
+498 
-505 ISSGGSA
+505 
-512 VDTTIEEGLQTVL
+512 
-525 NGGNVS
+525 GGNVS

-1172 DVQLTSNASIWGEAN
+1172 DVQLTSNA
-1187 YLKGNNVESPVTG
+1187 
-1200 TVGFKINF
+1200 

>member
-1 MNKIYNIVWNESSG
+1 MGLQTVFD
-15 MWVVT
+15 
-20 SELTRKGGQ
+20 GGSVNGT
-29 RHRKIKRTMLAG
+29 I
-41 LIAGLMLPT
+41 
-50 VPALAQVFNDE
+50 
-61 ILDYSSSMSLS
+61 
-72 AGDSAFNTTI
+72 I
-82 DGGEQYVSSGGSAI
+82 DGGEQHISSGGSAI
-96 STTINDGAQIIFN
+96 NTTLDGYQTVFN
-109 GGTASTTTINGGYQ
+109 GGNATGTTINGGF
-123 DISSGGSVTNT
+123 
-134 LISGG
+134 
-139 EQNISSGG
+139 QN
-147 SAVDT
+147 
-152 TIEEGLQTVLNGGNV
+152 
-167 SGTHIS
+167 
-173 GGEQY
+173 
-178 ISDGGS
+178 
-184 ATNTVIDGGTQ
+184 
-195 YISSGGNAIET
+195 
-206 TIENGFQEVSNGG
+206 
-219 SATSTVINAGFQYIS
+219 IS

-243 INAGFQDVSSGGSAT
+243 INAGFQEVSSGGSAT
-258 STTINGGVQLIS
+258 STTINAGFQALYDSSIASGTVINNGFQLIS
-270 SGGSAVDTTIQGGI
+270 SGGSAINTTIKGGS
-284 QEVGEGGSASGTTI
+284 QEVSDGGRAIETTI
-298 NNSGIQFISSG
+298 TSGWQNVLSG
-309 GSATATTINSGG
+309 GV
-321 WQEISSGGSAT
+321 AT
-332 ETAINGGIQ
+332 ETLIVGGVQ
-341 WIYDGGSASDS
+341 TIYDGGSASEI

-367 TSTTIYRGGE
+367 TTTTIYRGGE
-377 QSIHNA
+377 QSITNA

-389 IISGGEQLVSSGG
+389 IIRGGEQRVSSGG

-407 TIEGGLQTI
+407 TIEGGLQTVF
-416 LNGGNVSGT
+416 GGGSVSGT
-425 LISGGEQRVSSGGS
+425 LINNGEQQVSSSGSAVGTTINGGRQTVFGGGSVSGTFINNGEQRVSSGGS
-439 AVDTTIEEGL
+439 AVGTTI
-449 QTVLNGGNVS
+449 NG
-459 GTHIS
+459 
-464 GGEQNISSGGSA
+464 
-476 VDTTIEE
+476 
-483 GLQTVFGGGNVSGTH
+483 GLQTVFG
-498 ISGGEQN
+498 
-505 ISSGGSA
+505 
-512 VDTTIEEGLQTVL
+512 
-525 NGGNVS
+525 GGNVS

-702 FIQNN
+702 FIQNH

>member
-29 RHRKIKRTMLAG
+29 RHRKIKKTMLAG
-41 LIAGLMLPT
+41 LIAGLILPT
-50 VPALAQVFNDE
+50 MPTMAQMYNDQTLE
-61 ILDYSSSMSLS
+61 ADDPTMELS
-72 AGDSAFNTTI
+72 AGDTANNTI
-82 DGGEQYVSSGGSAI
+82 
-96 STTINDGAQIIFN
+96 INGGAQIIFN
-109 GGTASTTTINGGYQ
+109 GGTASTTLINEGYQ
-123 DISSGGSVTNT
+123 EV
-134 LISGG
+134 
-139 EQNISSGG
+139 SSGG
-147 SAVDT
+147 SAIDT
-152 TIEEGLQTVLNGGNV
+152 TIEGGMQTVFDGGIV
-167 SGTHIS
+167 SGTIIN
-173 GGEQY
+173 GGE
-178 ISDGGS
+178 
-184 ATNTVIDGGTQ
+184 
-195 YISSGGNAIET
+195 
-206 TIENGFQEVSNGG
+206 
-219 SATSTVINAGFQYIS
+219 QYIS
-234 SGGSATSTI
+234 SGGSAINTI
-243 INAGFQDVSSGGSAT
+243 LDGYQTVFNGGNATNTTINGGFQEVSSGGSAT
-258 STTINGGVQLIS
+258 STTINGGFQEVS
-270 SGGSAVDTTIQGGI
+270 SGGSATSTTINGGFQEVSSGGSATSTTINGGFQTLYDSSIASGTIINGGFQIISSGGISTDTTIN
-284 QEVGEGGSASGTTI
+284 T
-298 NNSGIQFISSG
+298 SGIQSISSG

-332 ETAINGGIQ
+332 ETTINGGIQ
-341 WIYDGGSASDS
+341 WIYDGGSASES
-352 TINSGYQVISSGGSV
+352 SINSGYQVISSGGSV
-367 TSTTIYRGGE
+367 TSTTIYHGGK
-377 QSIHNA
+377 QSINNA

-389 IISGGEQLVSSGG
+389 IISGGEQRVSSGGSAINTTINGGLQTVFGGGNVSGTLINNGEQRVSSGGSAINTTINGGLQTVFGGGNVSGTLINNGEQQVSSDG

-407 TIEGGLQTI
+407 TIEGGLQTVF
-416 LNGGNVSGT
+416 GGGSVSGT
-425 LISGGEQRVSSGGS
+425 LINNGEQRVSSGGS
-439 AVDTTIEEGL
+439 AVDTTI
-449 QTVLNGGNVS
+449 NG
-459 GTHIS
+459 
-464 GGEQNISSGGSA
+464 
-476 VDTTIEE
+476 
-483 GLQTVFGGGNVSGTH
+483 GLQTVFGGGS
-498 ISGGEQN
+498 
-505 ISSGGSA
+505 
-512 VDTTIEEGLQTVL
+512 
-525 NGGNVS
+525 VS

-564 GSGTGIIQNNGG
+564 GSGTGTIQNNGG

-677 DGTGSLNLN
+677 DGTGSLNLD

-702 FIQNN
+702 FIQNH

>member
-1 MNKIYNIVWNESSG
+1 M
-15 MWVVT
+15 
-20 SELTRKGGQ
+20 
-29 RHRKIKRTMLAG
+29 
-41 LIAGLMLPT
+41 
-50 VPALAQVFNDE
+50 
-61 ILDYSSSMSLS
+61 
-72 AGDSAFNTTI
+72 
-82 DGGEQYVSSGGSAI
+82 
-96 STTINDGAQIIFN
+96 
-109 GGTASTTTINGGYQ
+109 
-123 DISSGGSVTNT
+123 
-134 LISGG
+134 SGG

-152 TIEEGLQTVLNGGNV
+152 TIEVGLQTVFDGGSVNG
-167 SGTHIS
+167 TIID
-173 GGEQY
+173 GGEQH
-178 ISDGGS
+178 
-184 ATNTVIDGGTQ
+184 
-195 YISSGGNAIET
+195 ISSGGSAINTTLDGYQTVFNGGNATGT
-206 TIENGFQEVSNGG
+206 TINGGFQN
-219 SATSTVINAGFQYIS
+219 IS

-243 INAGFQDVSSGGSAT
+243 INAGFQEVSSGGSAT
-258 STTINGGVQLIS
+258 STTINAGFQALYDSSIASGTVINNGFQLIS
-270 SGGSAVDTTIQGGI
+270 SGGSAINTTIKGGF
-284 QEVGEGGSASGTTI
+284 QEVSDGGRAIETTI
-298 NNSGIQFISSG
+298 TSGWQNVLSG
-309 GSATATTINSGG
+309 GV
-321 WQEISSGGSAT
+321 AT
-332 ETAINGGIQ
+332 ETLIVGGVQ
-341 WIYDGGSASDS
+341 TIYDGGSASEI

-367 TSTTIYRGGE
+367 TTTTIYRGGE
-377 QSIHNA
+377 QSITNA

-389 IISGGEQLVSSGG
+389 IIRGGEQRVSSGG

-407 TIEGGLQTI
+407 TIEGGLQTVF
-416 LNGGNVSGT
+416 GGGSVSGT
-425 LISGGEQRVSSGGS
+425 LINTGEQQVSSGGS
-439 AVDTTIEEGL
+439 AVDTTIEGGL
-449 QTVLNGGNVS
+449 QTVFGGGSVS
-459 GTHIS
+459 GTLINT
-464 GGEQNISSGGSA
+464 GEQQVSRSGSAVGTTINGGLQTVFGGGSVSGTLINTGEQQVSSGGSA
-476 VDTTIEE
+476 VDTTIEG
-483 GLQTVFGGGNVSGTH
+483 GLQTVFGGGS
-498 ISGGEQN
+498 
-505 ISSGGSA
+505 
-512 VDTTIEEGLQTVL
+512 
-525 NGGNVS
+525 VS

-702 FIQNN
+702 FIQNH

>member
-1 MNKIYNIVWNESSG
+1 
-15 MWVVT
+15 
-20 SELTRKGGQ
+20 
-29 RHRKIKRTMLAG
+29 
-41 LIAGLMLPT
+41 
-50 VPALAQVFNDE
+50 
-61 ILDYSSSMSLS
+61 
-72 AGDSAFNTTI
+72 
-82 DGGEQYVSSGGSAI
+82 
-96 STTINDGAQIIFN
+96 
-109 GGTASTTTINGGYQ
+109 
-123 DISSGGSVTNT
+123 
-134 LISGG
+134 
-139 EQNISSGG
+139 GG

-152 TIEEGLQTVLNGGNV
+152 TIEEGV
-167 SGTHIS
+167 
-173 GGEQY
+173 
-178 ISDGGS
+178 
-184 ATNTVIDGGTQ
+184 
-195 YISSGGNAIET
+195 
-206 TIENGFQEVSNGG
+206 
-219 SATSTVINAGFQYIS
+219 
-234 SGGSATSTI
+234 
-243 INAGFQDVSSGGSAT
+243 
-258 STTINGGVQLIS
+258 
-270 SGGSAVDTTIQGGI
+270 
-284 QEVGEGGSASGTTI
+284 
-298 NNSGIQFISSG
+298 
-309 GSATATTINSGG
+309 
-321 WQEISSGGSAT
+321 
-332 ETAINGGIQ
+332 
-341 WIYDGGSASDS
+341 
-352 TINSGYQVISSGGSV
+352 
-367 TSTTIYRGGE
+367 
-377 QSIHNA
+377 
-383 GLATGT
+383 
-389 IISGGEQLVSSGG
+389 
-402 SAVDT
+402 
-407 TIEGGLQTI
+407 
-416 LNGGNVSGT
+416 
-425 LISGGEQRVSSGGS
+425 
-439 AVDTTIEEGL
+439 

-476 VDTTIEE
+476 VDTTIEV
-483 GLQTVFGGGNVSGTH
+483 GLQTVFDGGSVNGT
-498 ISGGEQN
+498 IIDGGEQHISSGGSAINTTLDGYQTVFNGGNATGTTINGGFQN
-505 ISSGGSA
+505 ISSGGSATSTIINAGFQEVSSGGSATSTTINAGFQALYDSSIASGTVINNGFQLISSGGSAINTTIKGGFQEVSDGGRAIETTITSGWQNVLSGGVATETLIVGGVQTIYDGGSASEITINSGYQVISSGGSVTTTTIYRGGEQSITNAGLATGTIIRGGEQRVSSGGSA
-512 VDTTIEEGLQTVL
+512 VDTTIEGGLQTVFGGGSVSGTL
-525 NGGNVS
+525 INNGEQQVSSSGSAVGTTINGGLQTVFGGGSVSGTLINTGEQQVSSGGSAVDTTIEGGLQTVFGGGSVSGTLINNGEQRVSSGGSAVGTTINGGLQTVFGGGNVS

-702 FIQNN
+702 FIQNH

-784 QFKTK
+784 TFKTK

>member
-1 MNKIYNIVWNESSG
+1 MGLQTVFD
-15 MWVVT
+15 
-20 SELTRKGGQ
+20 GGSVNGT
-29 RHRKIKRTMLAG
+29 I
-41 LIAGLMLPT
+41 
-50 VPALAQVFNDE
+50 
-61 ILDYSSSMSLS
+61 
-72 AGDSAFNTTI
+72 I
-82 DGGEQYVSSGGSAI
+82 DGGEQHISSGGSAI
-96 STTINDGAQIIFN
+96 NTTLDGYQTVFN
-109 GGTASTTTINGGYQ
+109 GGNATGTTINGGF
-123 DISSGGSVTNT
+123 
-134 LISGG
+134 
-139 EQNISSGG
+139 QN
-147 SAVDT
+147 
-152 TIEEGLQTVLNGGNV
+152 
-167 SGTHIS
+167 
-173 GGEQY
+173 
-178 ISDGGS
+178 
-184 ATNTVIDGGTQ
+184 
-195 YISSGGNAIET
+195 
-206 TIENGFQEVSNGG
+206 
-219 SATSTVINAGFQYIS
+219 IS

-243 INAGFQDVSSGGSAT
+243 INAGFQEVSSGGSAT
-258 STTINGGVQLIS
+258 STTINAGFQALYDSSIASGTVINNGFQLIS
-270 SGGSAVDTTIQGGI
+270 SGGSAINTTIKGGF
-284 QEVGEGGSASGTTI
+284 QEVSDGGRAIETTI
-298 NNSGIQFISSG
+298 TSGWQNVLSG
-309 GSATATTINSGG
+309 GV
-321 WQEISSGGSAT
+321 AT
-332 ETAINGGIQ
+332 ETLIVGGVQ
-341 WIYDGGSASDS
+341 TIYDGGSASEI

-367 TSTTIYRGGE
+367 TTTTIYRGGE
-377 QSIHNA
+377 QSITNA

-389 IISGGEQLVSSGG
+389 IIRGGEQRVSSGG

-407 TIEGGLQTI
+407 TIEGGLQTVF
-416 LNGGNVSGT
+416 GGGSVSGT
-425 LISGGEQRVSSGGS
+425 LINNGEQQVSSSGSAVGTTINGGLQTVFGGGSVSGTLINTGEQQVSSGGS
-439 AVDTTIEEGL
+439 AVDTTIEG
-449 QTVLNGGNVS
+449 
-459 GTHIS
+459 
-464 GGEQNISSGGSA
+464 
-476 VDTTIEE
+476 
-483 GLQTVFGGGNVSGTH
+483 GLQTVFGGGSVSGTL
-498 ISGGEQN
+498 INNGEQQV
-505 ISSGGSA
+505 SSSGSA
-512 VDTTIEEGLQTVL
+512 VGTTINGGLQTVFG
-525 NGGNVS
+525 GGNVS

-702 FIQNN
+702 FIQNH

-784 QFKTK
+784 TFKTK

-953 IGSDKHISSKGAGY
+953 IGSDNHISSKGAGY

>member
-1 MNKIYNIVWNESSG
+1 MEVG
-15 MWVVT
+15 LQTVFD
-20 SELTRKGGQ
+20 GGSVNGT
-29 RHRKIKRTMLAG
+29 I
-41 LIAGLMLPT
+41 
-50 VPALAQVFNDE
+50 
-61 ILDYSSSMSLS
+61 
-72 AGDSAFNTTI
+72 I
-82 DGGEQYVSSGGSAI
+82 DGGEQHISSGGSAI
-96 STTINDGAQIIFN
+96 NTTLDGYQTVFN
-109 GGTASTTTINGGYQ
+109 GGNATGTTINGGF
-123 DISSGGSVTNT
+123 
-134 LISGG
+134 
-139 EQNISSGG
+139 QN
-147 SAVDT
+147 
-152 TIEEGLQTVLNGGNV
+152 
-167 SGTHIS
+167 
-173 GGEQY
+173 
-178 ISDGGS
+178 
-184 ATNTVIDGGTQ
+184 
-195 YISSGGNAIET
+195 
-206 TIENGFQEVSNGG
+206 
-219 SATSTVINAGFQYIS
+219 IS

-243 INAGFQDVSSGGSAT
+243 INAGFQEVSSGGSAT
-258 STTINGGVQLIS
+258 STTINAGFQALYDSSIASGTVINNGFQLIS
-270 SGGSAVDTTIQGGI
+270 SGGSAINTTIKGGF
-284 QEVGEGGSASGTTI
+284 QEVSDGGRAIETTI
-298 NNSGIQFISSG
+298 TSGWQNVLSG
-309 GSATATTINSGG
+309 GV
-321 WQEISSGGSAT
+321 AT
-332 ETAINGGIQ
+332 ETLIVGGVQ
-341 WIYDGGSASDS
+341 TIYDGGSASEI

-367 TSTTIYRGGE
+367 TTTTIYRGGE
-377 QSIHNA
+377 QSITNA

-389 IISGGEQLVSSGG
+389 IIRGGEQRVSSGG

-407 TIEGGLQTI
+407 TIEGGLQTVF
-416 LNGGNVSGT
+416 GGGSVSGT
-425 LISGGEQRVSSGGS
+425 LINNGEQQVSSSGSAVGTTINGGLQTVFGGGSVSGTLINTGEQQVSSGGS
-439 AVDTTIEEGL
+439 AVDTTIEG
-449 QTVLNGGNVS
+449 
-459 GTHIS
+459 
-464 GGEQNISSGGSA
+464 
-476 VDTTIEE
+476 
-483 GLQTVFGGGNVSGTH
+483 GLQTVFGGGSVSGTL
-498 ISGGEQN
+498 INNGEQRV
-505 ISSGGSA
+505 SSGGSA
-512 VDTTIEEGLQTVL
+512 VGTTINGGLQTVFG
-525 NGGNVS
+525 GGNVS

>member
-1 MNKIYNIVWNESSG
+1 
-15 MWVVT
+15 
-20 SELTRKGGQ
+20 
-29 RHRKIKRTMLAG
+29 
-41 LIAGLMLPT
+41 
-50 VPALAQVFNDE
+50 
-61 ILDYSSSMSLS
+61 
-72 AGDSAFNTTI
+72 
-82 DGGEQYVSSGGSAI
+82 
-96 STTINDGAQIIFN
+96 
-109 GGTASTTTINGGYQ
+109 
-123 DISSGGSVTNT
+123 
-134 LISGG
+134 
-139 EQNISSGG
+139 
-147 SAVDT
+147 
-152 TIEEGLQTVLNGGNV
+152 
-167 SGTHIS
+167 
-173 GGEQY
+173 
-178 ISDGGS
+178 
-184 ATNTVIDGGTQ
+184 
-195 YISSGGNAIET
+195 
-206 TIENGFQEVSNGG
+206 
-219 SATSTVINAGFQYIS
+219 
-234 SGGSATSTI
+234 
-243 INAGFQDVSSGGSAT
+243 
-258 STTINGGVQLIS
+258 
-270 SGGSAVDTTIQGGI
+270 
-284 QEVGEGGSASGTTI
+284 EVG
-298 NNSGIQFISSG
+298 F
-309 GSATATTINSGG
+309 
-321 WQEISSGGSAT
+321 
-332 ETAINGGIQ
+332 
-341 WIYDGGSASDS
+341 
-352 TINSGYQVISSGGSV
+352 
-367 TSTTIYRGGE
+367 
-377 QSIHNA
+377 
-383 GLATGT
+383 
-389 IISGGEQLVSSGG
+389 
-402 SAVDT
+402 
-407 TIEGGLQTI
+407 
-416 LNGGNVSGT
+416 
-425 LISGGEQRVSSGGS
+425 
-439 AVDTTIEEGL
+439 

-476 VDTTIEE
+476 VDTTIEV
-483 GLQTVFGGGNVSGTH
+483 GFQTVLNGGNVSGTH

-512 VDTTIEEGLQTVL
+512 VDTTIEVGLQTVFDGGSVNGTIIDGGEQHISSGGSAINTTL
-525 NGGNVS
+525 DGYQTVFNGGNATGTTINGGFQNISSGGSATSTIINAGFQEVSSGGSATSTTINAGFQALYDSSIASGTVINNGFQLISSGGSAINTTIKGGFQEVSDGGRAIETTITSGWQNVLSGGVATETLIVGGVQTIYDGGSASEITINSGYQVISSGGSVTTTTIYRGGEQSITNAGLATGTIIRGGEQRVSSGGSAVDTTIEGGLQTVFGGGSVSGTLINNGEQQVSSSGSAVGTTINGGLQTVFGGGSVSGTLINNGEQQVSSSGSAVGTTINGGLQTVFGGGSVSGTLINTGEQQVSSGGSAVDTTIEGGLQTVFGGGSVS

-702 FIQNN
+702 FIQNH

>member
-29 RHRKIKRTMLAG
+29 RHRKIKKTMLAG
-41 LIAGLMLPT
+41 LIAGLMLPAI
-50 VPALAQVFNDE
+50 PAMAQMYNDKTLE
-61 ILDYSSSMSLS
+61 YSDSAMELS
-72 AGDSAFNTTI
+72 AGDTATNTTI
-82 DGGEQYVSSGGSAI
+82 NGGAQYISSGGNAT
-96 STTINDGAQIIFN
+96 STTINEGVQIVFD

-123 DISSGGSVTNT
+123 EISSGG
-134 LISGG
+134 L
-139 EQNISSGG
+139 
-147 SAVDT
+147 
-152 TIEEGLQTVLNGGNV
+152 
-167 SGTHIS
+167 
-173 GGEQY
+173 
-178 ISDGGS
+178 
-184 ATNTVIDGGTQ
+184 ATNTIIDGGDQ
-195 YISSGGNAIET
+195 YISSGGNAIDT
-206 TIENGFQEVSNGG
+206 TIENGYQ
-219 SATSTVINAGFQYIS
+219 TVF
-234 SGGSATSTI
+234 SGGNATSTI
-243 INAGFQDVSSGGSAT
+243 INGGFQEVSSGGSAT
-258 STTINGGVQLIS
+258 SAIINAGFQTLYDNSIASSTVINNGFQLIS
-270 SGGSAVDTTIQGGI
+270 SGGSSVDTTIQGGI
-284 QEVGEGGSASGTTI
+284 QEVGEGGSASATTINDGFQILLSGGSATNTTI
-298 NNSGIQFISSG
+298 NNGWQDISSG
-309 GSATATTINSGG
+309 GSATQTI
-321 WQEISSGGSAT
+321 IS
-332 ETAINGGIQ
+332 GGIQ
-341 WIYDGGSASDS
+341 TIYDGGSASEI

-367 TSTTIYRGGE
+367 TTTTIYRGGE
-377 QSIHNA
+377 QSITNA

-389 IISGGEQLVSSGG
+389 IIRGGSASEITINSGYQVISSGGSVTTTTIYRGGEQSITNAGLATGTIIRGGEQRVSSGG

-407 TIEGGLQTI
+407 TIEGGLQTVF
-416 LNGGNVSGT
+416 GGGSVSGT
-425 LISGGEQRVSSGGS
+425 LINNGEQQVSSSGSAVGTTINGGLQTVFGGGSVSGTLINTGEQQVSSGGS
-439 AVDTTIEEGL
+439 AVDTTIEG
-449 QTVLNGGNVS
+449 
-459 GTHIS
+459 
-464 GGEQNISSGGSA
+464 
-476 VDTTIEE
+476 
-483 GLQTVFGGGNVSGTH
+483 GLQTVFGGGSVSGTL
-498 ISGGEQN
+498 INNGEQRV
-505 ISSGGSA
+505 SSGGSA
-512 VDTTIEEGLQTVL
+512 VGTTINGGLQTVFG
-525 NGGNVS
+525 GGNVS

-702 FIQNN
+702 FIQNH

>member
-1 MNKIYNIVWNESSG
+1 
-15 MWVVT
+15 
-20 SELTRKGGQ
+20 
-29 RHRKIKRTMLAG
+29 
-41 LIAGLMLPT
+41 
-50 VPALAQVFNDE
+50 
-61 ILDYSSSMSLS
+61 
-72 AGDSAFNTTI
+72 
-82 DGGEQYVSSGGSAI
+82 
-96 STTINDGAQIIFN
+96 
-109 GGTASTTTINGGYQ
+109 
-123 DISSGGSVTNT
+123 
-134 LISGG
+134 GG

-152 TIEEGLQTVLNGGNV
+152 TIEVGLQTVFDGGSVNG
-167 SGTHIS
+167 TIID
-173 GGEQY
+173 GGEQH
-178 ISDGGS
+178 
-184 ATNTVIDGGTQ
+184 
-195 YISSGGNAIET
+195 ISSGGSAINTTLDGYQTVFNGGNATGT
-206 TIENGFQEVSNGG
+206 TINGGFQN
-219 SATSTVINAGFQYIS
+219 IS

-243 INAGFQDVSSGGSAT
+243 INAGFQEVSSGGSAT
-258 STTINGGVQLIS
+258 STTINAGFQALYDSSIASGTVINNGFQLIS
-270 SGGSAVDTTIQGGI
+270 SGGSAINTTIKGGS
-284 QEVGEGGSASGTTI
+284 QEVSDGGRAIETTI
-298 NNSGIQFISSG
+298 TSGWQNVLSG
-309 GSATATTINSGG
+309 GV
-321 WQEISSGGSAT
+321 AT
-332 ETAINGGIQ
+332 ETLIVGGVQ
-341 WIYDGGSASDS
+341 TIYDGGSASEI

-367 TSTTIYRGGE
+367 TTTTIYRGGE
-377 QSIHNA
+377 QSITNA

-389 IISGGEQLVSSGG
+389 IIRGGEQRVSSGG

-407 TIEGGLQTI
+407 TIEGGLQTVF
-416 LNGGNVSGT
+416 GGGSVSGT
-425 LISGGEQRVSSGGS
+425 LINNGEQQVSSSGSAVGTTINGGRQTVFGGGSVSGTLINTGEQQVSGGGS
-439 AVDTTIEEGL
+439 AVDTTIEG
-449 QTVLNGGNVS
+449 
-459 GTHIS
+459 
-464 GGEQNISSGGSA
+464 
-476 VDTTIEE
+476 
-483 GLQTVFGGGNVSGTH
+483 GLQTVFGGGSVSGTF
-498 ISGGEQN
+498 
-505 ISSGGSA
+505 
-512 VDTTIEEGLQTVL
+512 
-525 NGGNVS
+525 
-531 GTLINN
+531 INN

-702 FIQNN
+702 FIQNH

-993 FVSFSDNNIR
+993 FVSFSDNKIR

>member
-1 MNKIYNIVWNESSG
+1 
-15 MWVVT
+15 
-20 SELTRKGGQ
+20 
-29 RHRKIKRTMLAG
+29 
-41 LIAGLMLPT
+41 
-50 VPALAQVFNDE
+50 
-61 ILDYSSSMSLS
+61 
-72 AGDSAFNTTI
+72 
-82 DGGEQYVSSGGSAI
+82 
-96 STTINDGAQIIFN
+96 
-109 GGTASTTTINGGYQ
+109 
-123 DISSGGSVTNT
+123 
-134 LISGG
+134 
-139 EQNISSGG
+139 
-147 SAVDT
+147 DT
-152 TIEEGLQTVLNGGNV
+152 TIEEG
-167 SGTHIS
+167 
-173 GGEQY
+173 
-178 ISDGGS
+178 
-184 ATNTVIDGGTQ
+184 
-195 YISSGGNAIET
+195 
-206 TIENGFQEVSNGG
+206 F
-219 SATSTVINAGFQYIS
+219 
-234 SGGSATSTI
+234 
-243 INAGFQDVSSGGSAT
+243 
-258 STTINGGVQLIS
+258 
-270 SGGSAVDTTIQGGI
+270 
-284 QEVGEGGSASGTTI
+284 
-298 NNSGIQFISSG
+298 
-309 GSATATTINSGG
+309 
-321 WQEISSGGSAT
+321 
-332 ETAINGGIQ
+332 
-341 WIYDGGSASDS
+341 
-352 TINSGYQVISSGGSV
+352 
-367 TSTTIYRGGE
+367 
-377 QSIHNA
+377 
-383 GLATGT
+383 
-389 IISGGEQLVSSGG
+389 
-402 SAVDT
+402 
-407 TIEGGLQTI
+407 
-416 LNGGNVSGT
+416 
-425 LISGGEQRVSSGGS
+425 
-439 AVDTTIEEGL
+439 

-483 GLQTVFGGGNVSGTH
+483 GFQTVLNGGNVSGTH

-512 VDTTIEEGLQTVL
+512 VDTTIEVGLQTVFDGGSVNGTIIDGGEQHISSGGSAINTTL
-525 NGGNVS
+525 DGYQTVFNGGNAIGTTINGGFQNISSGGSATSTIINAGFQEVSSGGSATSTTINAGFQALYDSSIASGTVINNGFQLISSGGSAINTTIKGGFQEVSDGGRAIETTITSGWQNVLSGGVATETLIVGGVQTIYDGGSASEITINSGYQVISSGGSVTTTTIYRGGEQSITNAGLATGTIIRGGEQRVSSGGSAVDTTIEGGLQTVFGGGSVSGTLINNGEQQVSSSGSAVGTTINGGLQTVFGGGSVSGTLINTGEQQVSGGGSAVDTTIEGGLQTVFGGGSVSGTLINNGEQRVSSGGSAVGTTINGGLQTVFGGGNVS

-702 FIQNN
+702 FIQNH

-728 LRLENGSLLAGRITG
+728 LRLEDGSLLAGRITG

-1089 AVNDDNISLSNGMKA
+1089 AVNDNNISLSNGMKA

>member
-1 MNKIYNIVWNESSG
+1 MGLQTVFD
-15 MWVVT
+15 
-20 SELTRKGGQ
+20 GGSVNGT
-29 RHRKIKRTMLAG
+29 I
-41 LIAGLMLPT
+41 
-50 VPALAQVFNDE
+50 
-61 ILDYSSSMSLS
+61 
-72 AGDSAFNTTI
+72 I
-82 DGGEQYVSSGGSAI
+82 DGGEQHISSGGSAI
-96 STTINDGAQIIFN
+96 NTTLDGYQTVFN
-109 GGTASTTTINGGYQ
+109 GGNATGTTINGGF
-123 DISSGGSVTNT
+123 
-134 LISGG
+134 
-139 EQNISSGG
+139 QN
-147 SAVDT
+147 
-152 TIEEGLQTVLNGGNV
+152 
-167 SGTHIS
+167 
-173 GGEQY
+173 
-178 ISDGGS
+178 
-184 ATNTVIDGGTQ
+184 
-195 YISSGGNAIET
+195 
-206 TIENGFQEVSNGG
+206 
-219 SATSTVINAGFQYIS
+219 IS

-243 INAGFQDVSSGGSAT
+243 INAGFQEVSSGGSAT
-258 STTINGGVQLIS
+258 STTINAGFQALYDSSIASGTVINNGFQLIS
-270 SGGSAVDTTIQGGI
+270 SGGSAINTTIKGGF
-284 QEVGEGGSASGTTI
+284 QEVSDGGRAIETTI
-298 NNSGIQFISSG
+298 TSGWQNVLSG
-309 GSATATTINSGG
+309 GV
-321 WQEISSGGSAT
+321 AT
-332 ETAINGGIQ
+332 ETLIVGGVQ
-341 WIYDGGSASDS
+341 TIYDGGSASEI

-367 TSTTIYRGGE
+367 TTTTIYRGGE
-377 QSIHNA
+377 QSITNA

-389 IISGGEQLVSSGG
+389 IIRGGEQRVSSGG

-407 TIEGGLQTI
+407 TIEGGLQTVF
-416 LNGGNVSGT
+416 GGGSVSGT
-425 LISGGEQRVSSGGS
+425 LINTGEQQVSSGGS
-439 AVDTTIEEGL
+439 AVDTTIEGGL
-449 QTVLNGGNVS
+449 QTVFGGGSVS
-459 GTHIS
+459 GTLINT
-464 GGEQNISSGGSA
+464 GEQQVSRSGSAVGTTINGGLQTVFGGGSVSGTLINTGEQQVSSGGSA
-476 VDTTIEE
+476 VDTTIEG
-483 GLQTVFGGGNVSGTH
+483 GLQTVFGGGSVS
-498 ISGGEQN
+498 
-505 ISSGGSA
+505 
-512 VDTTIEEGLQTVL
+512 V
-525 NGGNVS
+525 
-531 GTLINN
+531 TLINN

-702 FIQNN
+702 FIQNH

>member
-29 RHRKIKRTMLAG
+29 RHRKIKKTMLAG
-41 LIAGLMLPT
+41 LIAGLMLPAI
-50 VPALAQVFNDE
+50 PAMAQMYNDKTLE
-61 ILDYSSSMSLS
+61 YSDSVMELS
-72 AGDSAFNTTI
+72 AGDTATNTTI
-82 DGGEQYVSSGGSAI
+82 NGGAQYISSGGNAT
-96 STTINDGAQIIFN
+96 STTINEGVQIVFD

-123 DISSGGSVTNT
+123 EISSGG
-134 LISGG
+134 L
-139 EQNISSGG
+139 
-147 SAVDT
+147 
-152 TIEEGLQTVLNGGNV
+152 
-167 SGTHIS
+167 
-173 GGEQY
+173 
-178 ISDGGS
+178 
-184 ATNTVIDGGTQ
+184 ATNTIIDGGDQ
-195 YISSGGNAIET
+195 YISSGGNAIDT
-206 TIENGFQEVSNGG
+206 TIENGYQ
-219 SATSTVINAGFQYIS
+219 TVF
-234 SGGSATSTI
+234 SGGNATSTI
-243 INAGFQDVSSGGSAT
+243 INAGFQEVSSGGSAT
-258 STTINGGVQLIS
+258 SAIINGGFQTLYDNSIASSTVINNGFQLIS
-270 SGGSAVDTTIQGGI
+270 SGGSSVDTTIQGGI
-284 QEVGEGGSASGTTI
+284 QEVGEGGSASATTINDGFQILLSGGSATNTTI
-298 NNSGIQFISSG
+298 NNGWQDISSG
-309 GSATATTINSGG
+309 GSATQTI
-321 WQEISSGGSAT
+321 IS
-332 ETAINGGIQ
+332 GGIQ
-341 WIYDGGSASDS
+341 TIYDGGSASEI

-367 TSTTIYRGGE
+367 TTTTIYRGGE
-377 QSIHNA
+377 QR
-383 GLATGT
+383 
-389 IISGGEQLVSSGG
+389 VSSGG

-407 TIEGGLQTI
+407 TIEEGLQTV

-459 GTHIS
+459 GTLIS
-464 GGEQNISSGGSA
+464 GGEQRVSSGGSA

-483 GLQTVFGGGNVSGTH
+483 GVQTVLNGGNVSGTH

-512 VDTTIEEGLQTVL
+512 VDTTIEVGLQTVFDGGSV
-525 NGGNVS
+525 NGTIIDG
-531 GTLINN
+531 
-537 GEQRVS
+537 GEQHIS

-702 FIQNN
+702 FIQNH

-1127 KTKIRP
+1127 KTKSRES
-1133 YLTAGVSHEFSNHN
+1133 LAGDYCSCFCGNHSCHN
-1147 KVKINKAYDFTND
+1147 IY
-1160 ISGTTGKYGLGM
+1160 SM
-1172 DVQLTSNASIWGEAN
+1172 
-1187 YLKGNNVESPVTG
+1187 
-1200 TVGFKINF
+1200 

>member
-1 MNKIYNIVWNESSG
+1 MEVG
-15 MWVVT
+15 LQTVFD
-20 SELTRKGGQ
+20 GGSVNGT
-29 RHRKIKRTMLAG
+29 I
-41 LIAGLMLPT
+41 
-50 VPALAQVFNDE
+50 
-61 ILDYSSSMSLS
+61 
-72 AGDSAFNTTI
+72 I
-82 DGGEQYVSSGGSAI
+82 DGGEQHISSGGSAI
-96 STTINDGAQIIFN
+96 NTTLDGYQTVFN
-109 GGTASTTTINGGYQ
+109 GGNATGTTINGGF
-123 DISSGGSVTNT
+123 
-134 LISGG
+134 
-139 EQNISSGG
+139 QN
-147 SAVDT
+147 
-152 TIEEGLQTVLNGGNV
+152 
-167 SGTHIS
+167 
-173 GGEQY
+173 
-178 ISDGGS
+178 
-184 ATNTVIDGGTQ
+184 
-195 YISSGGNAIET
+195 
-206 TIENGFQEVSNGG
+206 
-219 SATSTVINAGFQYIS
+219 IS

-243 INAGFQDVSSGGSAT
+243 INAGFQEVSSGGSAT
-258 STTINGGVQLIS
+258 STTINAGFQALYDSSIASGTVINNGFQLIS
-270 SGGSAVDTTIQGGI
+270 SGGSAINTTIKGGF
-284 QEVGEGGSASGTTI
+284 QEVSDGGRAIETTI
-298 NNSGIQFISSG
+298 TSGWQNVLSG
-309 GSATATTINSGG
+309 GV
-321 WQEISSGGSAT
+321 AT
-332 ETAINGGIQ
+332 ETLIVGGVQ
-341 WIYDGGSASDS
+341 TIYDGGSASEI

-367 TSTTIYRGGE
+367 TTTTIYRGGE
-377 QSIHNA
+377 QSITNA

-389 IISGGEQLVSSGG
+389 IIRGGEQRVSSGG

-407 TIEGGLQTI
+407 TIEGGLQTVF
-416 LNGGNVSGT
+416 GGGSVSGT
-425 LISGGEQRVSSGGS
+425 LINTGEQQVSSGGS
-439 AVDTTIEEGL
+439 AVDTTIEGGL
-449 QTVLNGGNVS
+449 QTVFGGGSVS
-459 GTHIS
+459 GTLINT
-464 GGEQNISSGGSA
+464 GEQQVSRSGSAVGTTINGGLQTVFGGGSVSGTLINTGEQQVSSGGSA
-476 VDTTIEE
+476 VDTTIEG
-483 GLQTVFGGGNVSGTH
+483 GLQTVFGGGS
-498 ISGGEQN
+498 
-505 ISSGGSA
+505 
-512 VDTTIEEGLQTVL
+512 
-525 NGGNVS
+525 VS

-702 FIQNN
+702 FIQNH

>member
-1 MNKIYNIVWNESSG
+1 
-15 MWVVT
+15 
-20 SELTRKGGQ
+20 
-29 RHRKIKRTMLAG
+29 
-41 LIAGLMLPT
+41 
-50 VPALAQVFNDE
+50 
-61 ILDYSSSMSLS
+61 
-72 AGDSAFNTTI
+72 
-82 DGGEQYVSSGGSAI
+82 
-96 STTINDGAQIIFN
+96 
-109 GGTASTTTINGGYQ
+109 
-123 DISSGGSVTNT
+123 
-134 LISGG
+134 GG

-152 TIEEGLQTVLNGGNV
+152 TIEVGLQTVFDGGSVNG
-167 SGTHIS
+167 TIID
-173 GGEQY
+173 GGEQH
-178 ISDGGS
+178 
-184 ATNTVIDGGTQ
+184 
-195 YISSGGNAIET
+195 ISSGGSAINTTLDGYQTVFNGGNATGT
-206 TIENGFQEVSNGG
+206 TINGGFQN
-219 SATSTVINAGFQYIS
+219 IS

-243 INAGFQDVSSGGSAT
+243 INAGFQEVSSGGSAT
-258 STTINGGVQLIS
+258 STTINAGFQALYDSSIASGTVINNGFQLIS
-270 SGGSAVDTTIQGGI
+270 SGGSAINTTIKGGF
-284 QEVGEGGSASGTTI
+284 QEVSDGGRAIETTI
-298 NNSGIQFISSG
+298 TSGWQNVLSG
-309 GSATATTINSGG
+309 GV
-321 WQEISSGGSAT
+321 AT
-332 ETAINGGIQ
+332 ETLIVGGVQ
-341 WIYDGGSASDS
+341 TIYDGGSASEI

-367 TSTTIYRGGE
+367 TTTTIYRGGE
-377 QSIHNA
+377 QSITNA

-389 IISGGEQLVSSGG
+389 IIRGGEQRVSSGG

-407 TIEGGLQTI
+407 TIEGGLQTVF
-416 LNGGNVSGT
+416 GGGSVSGT
-425 LISGGEQRVSSGGS
+425 LINTGEQQVSSSGSAVGTTINGGRQTVFGGGSVSGTLINTGEQQVSGGGSAVDTTIEGGLQTVFGGGSVSGTLINNGEQRVSSGGS
-439 AVDTTIEEGL
+439 AVGTTI
-449 QTVLNGGNVS
+449 NG
-459 GTHIS
+459 
-464 GGEQNISSGGSA
+464 
-476 VDTTIEE
+476 
-483 GLQTVFGGGNVSGTH
+483 GLQTVFG
-498 ISGGEQN
+498 
-505 ISSGGSA
+505 
-512 VDTTIEEGLQTVL
+512 
-525 NGGNVS
+525 GGNVS

>member
-173 GGEQY
+173 GGEQ
-178 ISDGGS
+178 
-184 ATNTVIDGGTQ
+184 N
-195 YISSGGNAIET
+195 ISSGGSAVDT
-206 TIENGFQEVSNGG
+206 TIEVGLQTVFDGGSVNGTIIDGGEQHISSGG
-219 SATSTVINAGFQYIS
+219 SAINTTLDGYQTVFNGGNATGTTINGGFQNIS

-243 INAGFQDVSSGGSAT
+243 INAGFQEVSSGGSAT
-258 STTINGGVQLIS
+258 STTINAGFQALYDSSIASGTVINNGFQLIS
-270 SGGSAVDTTIQGGI
+270 SGGSAINTTIKGGF
-284 QEVGEGGSASGTTI
+284 QEVSDGGRAIETTI
-298 NNSGIQFISSG
+298 TSGWQNVLSG
-309 GSATATTINSGG
+309 GV
-321 WQEISSGGSAT
+321 AT
-332 ETAINGGIQ
+332 ETLIVGGVQ
-341 WIYDGGSASDS
+341 TIYDGGSASEI

-367 TSTTIYRGGE
+367 TTTTIYRGGE
-377 QSIHNA
+377 QSITNA

-389 IISGGEQLVSSGG
+389 IIRGGEQRVSSGG

-407 TIEGGLQTI
+407 TIEGGLQTVF
-416 LNGGNVSGT
+416 GGGSVSGT
-425 LISGGEQRVSSGGS
+425 LINNGEQQVSSSGS
-439 AVDTTIEEGL
+439 AVGTTI
-449 QTVLNGGNVS
+449 NG
-459 GTHIS
+459 
-464 GGEQNISSGGSA
+464 
-476 VDTTIEE
+476 
-483 GLQTVFGGGNVSGTH
+483 GLQTVFG
-498 ISGGEQN
+498 
-505 ISSGGSA
+505 
-512 VDTTIEEGLQTVL
+512 
-525 NGGNVS
+525 GGNVS

-677 DGTGSLNLN
+677 DGTGSLNLD

-702 FIQNN
+702 FIQNH

-818 KLNITGDANGNFV
+818 KLNITGNANGNFV

>member
-1 MNKIYNIVWNESSG
+1 
-15 MWVVT
+15 
-20 SELTRKGGQ
+20 
-29 RHRKIKRTMLAG
+29 
-41 LIAGLMLPT
+41 LI
-50 VPALAQVFNDE
+50 
-61 ILDYSSSMSLS
+61 S
-72 AGDSAFNTTI
+72 
-82 DGGEQYVSSGGSAI
+82 GGEQNISSGGSAVD
-96 STTINDGAQIIFN
+96 TTVEEGLQTVLN
-109 GGTASTTTINGGYQ
+109 GGNV
-123 DISSGGSVTNT
+123 SGT

-152 TIEEGLQTVLNGGNV
+152 TIEVGLQTVFDGGSVNG
-167 SGTHIS
+167 TIID
-173 GGEQY
+173 GGEQH
-178 ISDGGS
+178 
-184 ATNTVIDGGTQ
+184 
-195 YISSGGNAIET
+195 ISSGGSAINTTLDGYQTVFNGGNATGT
-206 TIENGFQEVSNGG
+206 TINGGFQDISSGG
-219 SATSTVINAGFQYIS
+219 SATSTVINAGFQTLYDNSIA
-234 SGGSATSTI
+234 SGTV
-243 INAGFQDVSSGGSAT
+243 INSGF
-258 STTINGGVQLIS
+258 QLIS
-270 SGGSAVDTTIQGGI
+270 SGGSSVDTTIQGGI
-284 QEVGEGGSASGTTI
+284 QEVGEGGSASATTI
-298 NNSGIQFISSG
+298 NDGFQFISSG
-309 GSATATTINSGG
+309 GNATSTTINSG

-332 ETAINGGIQ
+332 ETVINGGIQ
-341 WIYDGGSASDS
+341 TIYDGGSASEI

-367 TSTTIYRGGE
+367 TTTTIYHGGE
-377 QSIHNA
+377 QSITNA
-383 GLATGT
+383 GLATGS
-389 IISGGEQLVSSGG
+389 IIRGGEQRVSSGG

-407 TIEGGLQTI
+407 TIEGGLQTVF
-416 LNGGNVSGT
+416 GGGSVSGT
-425 LISGGEQRVSSGGS
+425 LINNGEQQVSSGGS
-439 AVDTTIEEGL
+439 AVGTTI
-449 QTVLNGGNVS
+449 NG
-459 GTHIS
+459 
-464 GGEQNISSGGSA
+464 
-476 VDTTIEE
+476 
-483 GLQTVFGGGNVSGTH
+483 GLQTVFGGGNVSGTL
-498 ISGGEQN
+498 INNGEQQVSSGGSAVGTTINGGLQTVFGGGSVSGTLINNGEQQV
-505 ISSGGSA
+505 SSGGSA
-512 VDTTIEEGLQTVL
+512 VDTTIEGGLQTVF
-525 NGGNVS
+525 GGGSVS

-677 DGTGSLNLN
+677 DGTGSLNLD

-702 FIQNN
+702 FIQNH

-818 KLNITGDANGNFV
+818 KLNITGNANGNFV

-1118 NLGMDLDVG
+1118 NLGMDLDIG

>member
-1 MNKIYNIVWNESSG
+1 
-15 MWVVT
+15 
-20 SELTRKGGQ
+20 
-29 RHRKIKRTMLAG
+29 
-41 LIAGLMLPT
+41 
-50 VPALAQVFNDE
+50 
-61 ILDYSSSMSLS
+61 
-72 AGDSAFNTTI
+72 
-82 DGGEQYVSSGGSAI
+82 
-96 STTINDGAQIIFN
+96 
-109 GGTASTTTINGGYQ
+109 
-123 DISSGGSVTNT
+123 
-134 LISGG
+134 
-139 EQNISSGG
+139 
-147 SAVDT
+147 
-152 TIEEGLQTVLNGGNV
+152 
-167 SGTHIS
+167 
-173 GGEQY
+173 
-178 ISDGGS
+178 
-184 ATNTVIDGGTQ
+184 
-195 YISSGGNAIET
+195 
-206 TIENGFQEVSNGG
+206 
-219 SATSTVINAGFQYIS
+219 
-234 SGGSATSTI
+234 
-243 INAGFQDVSSGGSAT
+243 
-258 STTINGGVQLIS
+258 
-270 SGGSAVDTTIQGGI
+270 
-284 QEVGEGGSASGTTI
+284 
-298 NNSGIQFISSG
+298 
-309 GSATATTINSGG
+309 
-321 WQEISSGGSAT
+321 
-332 ETAINGGIQ
+332 
-341 WIYDGGSASDS
+341 
-352 TINSGYQVISSGGSV
+352 
-367 TSTTIYRGGE
+367 
-377 QSIHNA
+377 
-383 GLATGT
+383 
-389 IISGGEQLVSSGG
+389 
-402 SAVDT
+402 
-407 TIEGGLQTI
+407 
-416 LNGGNVSGT
+416 T

-439 AVDTTIEEGL
+439 AVDTTIEEGV

-476 VDTTIEE
+476 VDTTIEV
-483 GLQTVFGGGNVSGTH
+483 GLQTVFDGGSVNGT
-498 ISGGEQN
+498 IIDGGEQHISSGGSAINTTLDGYQTVFNGGNATGTTINGGFQN
-505 ISSGGSA
+505 ISSGGSATSTIINAGFQEVSSGGSATSTTINAGFQALYDSSIASGTVINNGFQLISSGGSAINTTIKGGFQEVSDGGRAIETTITSGWQNVLSGGVATETLIVGGVQTIYDGGSASEITINSGYQVISSGGSVTTTTIYRGGEQSITNAGLATGTIIRGGEQRVSSGGSA
-512 VDTTIEEGLQTVL
+512 VDTTIEGGLQTVFGGGSVSGTL
-525 NGGNVS
+525 INNGEQQVSSSGSAVGTTINGGLQTVFGGGSVSGTLINTGEQQVSSGGSAVDTTIEGGLQTVFGGGSVSGTLINNGEQRVSSGGSAVGTTINGGLQTVFGGGNVS

-702 FIQNN
+702 FIQNH

-889 TQPGNPEPGIPN
+889 TQPDNPEPGIPN

>member
-1 MNKIYNIVWNESSG
+1 
-15 MWVVT
+15 
-20 SELTRKGGQ
+20 
-29 RHRKIKRTMLAG
+29 
-41 LIAGLMLPT
+41 
-50 VPALAQVFNDE
+50 
-61 ILDYSSSMSLS
+61 
-72 AGDSAFNTTI
+72 
-82 DGGEQYVSSGGSAI
+82 
-96 STTINDGAQIIFN
+96 
-109 GGTASTTTINGGYQ
+109 
-123 DISSGGSVTNT
+123 
-134 LISGG
+134 
-139 EQNISSGG
+139 
-147 SAVDT
+147 
-152 TIEEGLQTVLNGGNV
+152 GLQTV
-167 SGTHIS
+167 
-173 GGEQY
+173 
-178 ISDGGS
+178 
-184 ATNTVIDGGTQ
+184 
-195 YISSGGNAIET
+195 
-206 TIENGFQEVSNGG
+206 
-219 SATSTVINAGFQYIS
+219 
-234 SGGSATSTI
+234 
-243 INAGFQDVSSGGSAT
+243 
-258 STTINGGVQLIS
+258 
-270 SGGSAVDTTIQGGI
+270 
-284 QEVGEGGSASGTTI
+284 
-298 NNSGIQFISSG
+298 
-309 GSATATTINSGG
+309 
-321 WQEISSGGSAT
+321 
-332 ETAINGGIQ
+332 
-341 WIYDGGSASDS
+341 
-352 TINSGYQVISSGGSV
+352 
-367 TSTTIYRGGE
+367 
-377 QSIHNA
+377 
-383 GLATGT
+383 
-389 IISGGEQLVSSGG
+389 
-402 SAVDT
+402 
-407 TIEGGLQTI
+407 

-459 GTHIS
+459 GTLIS
-464 GGEQNISSGGSA
+464 GGEQRVSSGGSA

-483 GLQTVFGGGNVSGTH
+483 GVQTVLNGGNVSGTH

-512 VDTTIEEGLQTVL
+512 VDTTIEVGLQTVFDGGSVNGTIIDGGEQHISSGGSAINTTL
-525 NGGNVS
+525 DGYQTVFNGGNATGTTINGGFQNISSGGSATSTIINAGFQEVSSGGSATSTTINAGFQALYDSSIASGTVINNGFQLISSGGSAINTTIKGGFQEVSDGGRAIETTITSGWQNVLSGGVATETLIVGGVQTIYDGGSASEITINSGYQVISSGGSVTTTTIYRGGEQSITNAGLATGTIIRGGEQRVSSGGSAVDTTIEGGLQTVFGGGSVSGTLINNGEQQVSSSGSAVGTTINGGLQTVFGGGSVSGTLINTGEQQVSSGGSAVDTTIEGGLQTVFGGGSVSGTLINNGEQRVSSGGSAVGTTINGGLQTVFGGGNVS

-702 FIQNN
+702 FIQNH

-993 FVSFSDNNIR
+993 FFSFSDNNIR

>member
-1 MNKIYNIVWNESSG
+1 
-15 MWVVT
+15 
-20 SELTRKGGQ
+20 
-29 RHRKIKRTMLAG
+29 
-41 LIAGLMLPT
+41 
-50 VPALAQVFNDE
+50 
-61 ILDYSSSMSLS
+61 
-72 AGDSAFNTTI
+72 
-82 DGGEQYVSSGGSAI
+82 
-96 STTINDGAQIIFN
+96 
-109 GGTASTTTINGGYQ
+109 
-123 DISSGGSVTNT
+123 
-134 LISGG
+134 
-139 EQNISSGG
+139 GG

-173 GGEQY
+173 GGEQ
-178 ISDGGS
+178 
-184 ATNTVIDGGTQ
+184 
-195 YISSGGNAIET
+195 
-206 TIENGFQEVSNGG
+206 
-219 SATSTVINAGFQYIS
+219 
-234 SGGSATSTI
+234 
-243 INAGFQDVSSGGSAT
+243 
-258 STTINGGVQLIS
+258 
-270 SGGSAVDTTIQGGI
+270 
-284 QEVGEGGSASGTTI
+284 
-298 NNSGIQFISSG
+298 
-309 GSATATTINSGG
+309 
-321 WQEISSGGSAT
+321 
-332 ETAINGGIQ
+332 
-341 WIYDGGSASDS
+341 
-352 TINSGYQVISSGGSV
+352 
-367 TSTTIYRGGE
+367 
-377 QSIHNA
+377 
-383 GLATGT
+383 
-389 IISGGEQLVSSGG
+389 
-402 SAVDT
+402 
-407 TIEGGLQTI
+407 
-416 LNGGNVSGT
+416 
-425 LISGGEQRVSSGGS
+425 RVSSGGS
-439 AVDTTIEEGL
+439 AVDTTIEEGF

-476 VDTTIEE
+476 VDTTIEV
-483 GLQTVFGGGNVSGTH
+483 GLQTVFDGGSVNGT
-498 ISGGEQN
+498 IIDGGEQHISSGGSAINTTLDGYQTVFNGGNATGTTINGGFQN
-505 ISSGGSA
+505 ISSGGSATSTIINAGFQEVSSGGSATSTTINAGFQALYDSSIASGTVINNGFQLISSGGSAINTTIKGGFQEVSDGGRAIETTITSGWQNVLSGGVATETLIVGGVQTIYDGGSASEITINSGYQVISSGGSVTTTTIYRGGEQSITNAGLATGTIIRGGEQRVSSGGSA
-512 VDTTIEEGLQTVL
+512 VDTTIEGGLQTVFGGGSVSGTL
-525 NGGNVS
+525 INNGEQQVSSSGSAVGTTINGGLQTVFGGGSVSGTLINTGEQQVSGGGSAVDTTIEGGLQTVFGGGSVSGTLINNGEQRVSSGGSAVGTTINGGLQTVFGGGNVS

-702 FIQNN
+702 FIQNH

-728 LRLENGSLLAGRITG
+728 LRLEDGSLLAGRITG

-1089 AVNDDNISLSNGMKA
+1089 AVNDNNISLSNGMKA

>member
-41 LIAGLMLPT
+41 LIAGLMLPAI
-50 VPALAQVFNDE
+50 PAMAQMYNDKTLE
-61 ILDYSSSMSLS
+61 YSDSAMELS
-72 AGDSAFNTTI
+72 AGDTATNTTI
-82 DGGEQYVSSGGSAI
+82 NGGEQYISSGGNAT
-96 STTINDGAQIIFN
+96 STTINEGVQIVFD

-123 DISSGGSVTNT
+123 EISSGG
-134 LISGG
+134 L
-139 EQNISSGG
+139 
-147 SAVDT
+147 
-152 TIEEGLQTVLNGGNV
+152 
-167 SGTHIS
+167 
-173 GGEQY
+173 
-178 ISDGGS
+178 
-184 ATNTVIDGGTQ
+184 ATNTIIDGGDQ
-195 YISSGGNAIET
+195 YISSGGNAIDT
-206 TIENGFQEVSNGG
+206 TIENGYQ
-219 SATSTVINAGFQYIS
+219 TVF
-234 SGGSATSTI
+234 SGGNATSTI
-243 INAGFQDVSSGGSAT
+243 INGGFQEVSSGGSAT
-258 STTINGGVQLIS
+258 SATINAGFQALYDSSIASGTVINNGFQLIS
-270 SGGSAVDTTIQGGI
+270 SGGSSVDTTIQGGI
-284 QEVGEGGSASGTTI
+284 QEVGEGGSASATTINDGFQILLSGGSATNTTI
-298 NNSGIQFISSG
+298 NNGWQDISSG
-309 GSATATTINSGG
+309 GSATQTI
-321 WQEISSGGSAT
+321 IS
-332 ETAINGGIQ
+332 GGIQ
-341 WIYDGGSASDS
+341 TIYDGGSASEI

-367 TSTTIYRGGE
+367 TTTTIYRGGE
-377 QSIHNA
+377 QSITNA

-389 IISGGEQLVSSGG
+389 IIRGGEQRVSSGG

-407 TIEGGLQTI
+407 TIEGGLQTVF
-416 LNGGNVSGT
+416 GGGSVSGT
-425 LISGGEQRVSSGGS
+425 LINNGEQQVSSSGSAVGTTINGGLQTVFGGGSVSGTLINTGEQQVSGGGSAVDTTIEGGLQTVFGGGSVSGTLINTGEQRVSSGGS
-439 AVDTTIEEGL
+439 AVVTTIEG
-449 QTVLNGGNVS
+449 
-459 GTHIS
+459 
-464 GGEQNISSGGSA
+464 
-476 VDTTIEE
+476 
-483 GLQTVFGGGNVSGTH
+483 GLQTVFG
-498 ISGGEQN
+498 
-505 ISSGGSA
+505 
-512 VDTTIEEGLQTVL
+512 
-525 NGGNVS
+525 GGNVS

-702 FIQNN
+702 FIQNH

-728 LRLENGSLLAGRITG
+728 LRLEDGSLLAGRITG

-1089 AVNDDNISLSNGMKA
+1089 AVNDNNISLSNGMKA